1 MMATTLHEHPF
12 NGEQQQGKVVALSIG
27 TKHYSIYL
35 PNADIDY
42 IQKKISTELQPYELE
57 MLQDI
62 QVNVSAGDLVLDVGA
77 NIGNHTL
84 YLAAIADCKVT
95 SFEPNASL
103 IEALRRSVEINQLSE
118 RVTLMPFGVGHMA
131 GQGHFSAIMEE
142 NLGGQSIDIGEGD
155 IRIVALDELEFPD
168 RVKVVKIDVEGMELP
183 VLEGAA
189 RLIGKDRPLIYV
201 ECMNADHYK
210 TISAWMERHG
220 YTYWDTFN
228 ATPTHFF
235 RPVESVSLDMRLAR
249 LQHHE
254 VLSNYQ
260 NAQLLK
266 TTRDNLASANQKY
279 REACQRIDVLKE
291 QIHNSDTRQQ
301 ELKAKLS
308 ERQQELEAARQE
320 VEQMRQRLHQA
331 EREYT
336 ARLDELASTMT
347 DIAAEKARGRAHEQ
361 ELGAQLA
368 EARRALESER
378 ARSSLL
384 EKNLAER
391 EQLATQQVAELA
403 VHREHSAELRAAYD
417 ALSEELERFKAQYD
431 EELRNGQSIRELLE
445 ATQEHGLESRRQLEN
460 VQDAWNSERK
470 VFIEQVSLLNQRVDT
485 KAGLLQQREHGV
497 ALLEAELE
505 QEREQ
510 HEKLIQEHRST
521 TVHIETIEQQ
531 LVNEQTAKKALESVL
546 ASTETHAAQLQARL
560 DEFQANDRQHELK
573 ERVSLLEAE
582 LDRSREDAKRACG
595 ELVAAHEQQL
605 TEEQVAKKALESVL
619 ASTETHA
626 AQLQDRL
633 DELQANNKQEEL
645 NAKIALLELELDRVT
660 GEGNK
665 LREELIA
672 GHKQSEEQR
681 RHGHEAELAELRRA
695 LEQQQ
700 AQIKSLTQELSK
712 ESDKRRVAEQRLI
725 QARASMTY
733 QLGYQLKNA
742 KSLGGLVRLPVSLAR
757 LYRQASKQR
766 LSRAHQPAVLEAPK
780 VFEHAPADRPAEPEV
795 LADAR
800 QSAALLPQRM
810 AQGQLKIACIMDDF
824 TFGSYQPEAQLQ
836 QLTPTAWQAE
846 LEDFQPELLFIESA
860 WRGKDELWGS
870 KVGHNASELQ
880 QIVRWCKTRGTPTM
894 FWNKEDPVHFETF
907 LTTAKQFDFV
917 FTTDMDC
924 IHRYKAALGHEHVY
938 FLPFACQPSVHN
950 PIELYERKDA
960 FCFAGAYYARYPER
974 TRDLGNFVA
983 KLPEF
988 RPVEIYDRNYG
999 KNDPNYQ
1006 FPAEYQPFIVGTL
1019 PFSEIDRAYKGY
1031 RYAINLN
1038 SIKQSQTMFARRVYE
1053 LLGCN
1058 TVTVSNY
1065 SRGVRL
1071 MFGDLVIT
1079 TDSGEEMV
1087 RRLQALA
1094 GDEESSGKLRLAAL
1108 RKVMLEHTYEQ
1119 RLNYIVA
1126 KVSGTPVAN
1135 PLPDVAVLSYARS
1148 EEDLKAVLANFQRQT
1163 HTNST
1168 LHLVLGRKVQQ
1179 PTEKNTRVHYLRHKE
1194 LEGKG
1199 IGDVIGNAEL
1209 LAGMVAEDYYGP
1221 NYLLDMAIATRYSS
1235 ANAFGKVTRYNY
1247 AETGIELLEPG
1258 RAYHNA
1264 GSLQLRSAVV
1274 RAQLLAAFDCFDWCR
1289 ALSSSRY
1296 GEGSLLAV
1304 DPFNYCQGGAA
1315 AEMDAVHQRVD
1326 DLSLDTGFTI
1336 EELQAR
1342 AERIAPAEQGAI
1354 DVPEIRLQQLQETF
1368 GPCKSSNVSFQM
1380 EEHGWLVT
1388 STLEDGKHEYIYAAR
1403 DLTPEELGGKE
1414 QLKFFLDVTP
1424 GLNLQLVM
1432 LFLDA
1437 QKQRISHVIKHANRN
1452 KVVDVPPETAFI
1464 RMGWRVYQGGCAEI
1478 KGLLLGH
1485 KDLQPAEM
1493 LGQAEHLLITN
1504 HYPSYEDLY
1513 RNGFV
1518 HSRVAAY
1525 RERGVNVDV
1534 FRLRKD
1540 DAATYHEFENID
1552 VITGSQST
1560 LRKLLDSGRY
1570 RNVLVHFLDPDMWE
1584 VLKDYVDR
1592 LNVIVWVHGAEIQ
1605 PWWRRQFN
1613 FKTEEQLQVGKL
1625 QSEQRLSFW
1634 SGLLKEMPANLKLIF
1649 VSHFFAE
1656 QVMEDLGFRLPEEKH
1671 HVIHNPIDTDLFNYI
1686 EKPVEQR
1693 KKVLS
1698 IRPYASAVYANDL
1711 SVKAIEL
1718 LSTKPWF
1725 HELEF
1730 RMIGEGPLFDET
1742 LKPLEKYP
1750 NVIIER
1756 RFLRRSEI
1764 AALHKDYGL
1773 FLCPS
1778 RMDTQ
1783 GVSRDEAMASG
1794 LVPVTNAVAAI
1805 PEFADGG
1812 SAILAPEDDYV
1823 AMADGIA
1830 RLVENPQ
1837 LFSAMSKS
1845 AVKRVED
1852 KTAASLIIGQ
1862 EIELLCD

>member
-1 MMATTLHEHPF
+1 MMTTTLHEQPF
-12 NGEQQQGKVVALSIG
+12 EDEQQQGKVVALSIG
-27 TKHYSIYL
+27 KKHYSIYL
-35 PNADIDY
+35 PNADTDY
-42 IQKKISTELQPYELE
+42 IQKKISNDNQPYELE
-57 MLQDI
+57 MLEDI
-62 QVNVSAGDLVLDVGA
+62 QAHVSAGDLVLDIGA

-84 YLAAIADCKVT
+84 YLAAIAGCKVT
-95 SFEPNASL
+95 SFEPSAAL
-103 IEALRRSVEINQLSE
+103 IEALSRSLEINQLSE
-118 RVTLMPFGVGHMA
+118 LVTLMPYGVGHTA
-131 GQGHFSAIMEE
+131 GKGHFSKLMEE
-142 NLGGQSIDIGEGD
+142 NLGGQSIEVGDGE
-155 IRIVALDELEFPD
+155 IRIVALDELEFDDP
-168 RVKVVKIDVEGMELP
+168 VKLIKIDVEGMELP

-189 RLIGKDRPLIYV
+189 RLIAKDRPLIYV
-201 ECMNADHYK
+201 ESIDAEHYK
-210 TISAWMERHG
+210 TISTWMESHG
-220 YTYWDTFN
+220 YVYWDTFN
-228 ATPTHFF
+228 ATPTHLF
-235 RPVESVSLDMRLAR
+235 RPAESVSLDMRLAR

-266 TTRDNLASANQKY
+266 TTRDNLANANQKY

-291 QIHNSDTRQQ
+291 QLQNSDTRQQ

-331 EREYT
+331 ERQYA
-336 ARLDELASTMT
+336 ARLDELASAMAA
-347 DIAAEKARGRAHEQ
+347 IAADKTEGQAREHE
-361 ELGAQLA
+361 LTAQLD
-368 EARRALESER
+368 EARRTLESER

-391 EQLATQQVAELA
+391 EQLAAQQIAELA
-403 VHREHSAELRAAYD
+403 VQRERSAELRTAYD
-417 ALSEELERFKAQYD
+417 ALSEELERYKSRY
-431 EELRNGQSIRELLE
+431 EEEVRNGQSIRERLE
-445 ATQEHGLESRRQLEN
+445 ATREQGLESRRQLEN
-460 VQDAWNSERK
+460 VQEAWSSERK
-470 VFIEQVSLLNQRVDT
+470 VFIEQVAILNQRLDA

-497 ALLEAELE
+497 ALLEAELD

-510 HEKLIQEHRST
+510 HEKLIQEHRSV
-521 TVHIETIEQQ
+521 TVHIETLEQQ
-531 LVNEQTAKKALESVL
+531 LANERGAQKTLESVL
-546 ASTETHAAQLQARL
+546 ASTEAHAAQLQARL
-560 DEFQANDRQHELK
+560 DEFQTNDRQHELMG
-573 ERVSLLEAE
+573 RVALLEAELGAAQKMADALADAESHAAQLQLKLDELLTNDKQEELSTRIALLEAE
-582 LDRSREDAKRACG
+582 LDR
-595 ELVAAHEQQL
+595 V
-605 TEEQVAKKALESVL
+605 V
-619 ASTETHA
+619 
-626 AQLQDRL
+626 
-633 DELQANNKQEEL
+633 
-645 NAKIALLELELDRVT
+645 

-665 LREELIA
+665 LRDELMA
-672 GHKQSEEQR
+672 EHKQGDEKR
-681 RHGHEAELAELRRA
+681 RNEHETELANLRRA

-700 AQIKSLTQELSK
+700 AQINTLTQELAK
-712 ESDKRRVAEQRLI
+712 ESDRRRVAEQRLI

-733 QLGYQLKNA
+733 QLGYQIKNA
-742 KSLGGLVRLPVSLAR
+742 RSLGGLVRLPVSLAR

-766 LSRAHQPAVLEAPK
+766 QARSHQPSEFEAPK

-924 IHRYKAALGHEHVY
+924 IHRYKAALGHDHVY

-1163 HTNST
+1163 HTSSI
-1168 LHLVLGRKVQQ
+1168 LYLVLGRKVQQ
-1179 PTEKNTRVHYLRHKE
+1179 PTGKDTRVHFLRRKE
-1194 LEGKG
+1194 LEGKC

-1209 LAGMVAEDYYGP
+1209 LAGMVADDYYGP

-1247 AETGIELLEPG
+1247 TDTDIELLEPG
-1258 RAYHNA
+1258 RVYHNA

-1274 RAQLLAAFDCFDWCR
+1274 RAQLFAAFDCFDWCR

-1315 AEMDAVHQRVD
+1315 AEMDAVDQRVD
-1326 DLSLDTGFTI
+1326 DLPLDTGFTI

-1342 AERIAPAEQGAI
+1342 AERIAPAEQGAM
-1354 DVPEIRLQQLQETF
+1354 DVPEIRLQQLQEIF

-1388 STLEDGKHEYIYAAR
+1388 STLEDCKHEYIYATK

-1414 QLKFFLDVTP
+1414 QLKLFLEVTP

-1437 QKQRISHVIKHANRN
+1437 QKQRIDHVMLPANRN
-1452 KVVDVPPETAFI
+1452 HTFDMPPETAWV
-1464 RMGWRVYQGGCAEI
+1464 RMGWRVYSPGAAEV
-1478 KGLLLGH
+1478 KTLLRGH
-1485 KDLQPAEM
+1485 RDVLPADFVSDNQY
-1493 LGQAEHLLITN
+1493 LVLTN
-1504 HYPSYEDLY
+1504 NYPAYQNLY

-1518 HSRVAAY
+1518 HSRVKGYAD
-1525 RERGVNVDV
+1525 RGVNVDV
-1534 FRLRKD
+1534 LCFCEKEKLEFREFEGQEVLTG
-1540 DAATYHEFENID
+1540 DAAVLEKM
-1552 VITGSQST
+1552 
-1560 LRKLLDSGRY
+1560 LASGRY
-1570 RNVLVHFLDPDMWE
+1570 KSVLVHFMSPPMWE
-1584 VLKDYVDR
+1584 VLRSHIDR
-1592 LNVIVWVHGAEIQ
+1592 VRVVCWLHGAEIH
-1605 PWWRRQFN
+1605 PWHRRAFN
-1613 FKTEEQLQVGKL
+1613 YTNDAQLQMAKL
-1625 QSEQRLSFW
+1625 ESEKRMAFW
-1634 SGLLKEMPANLKLIF
+1634 NSVLKPMHSNLHLVI
-1649 VSHFFAE
+1649 VSQTFAQE
-1656 QVMEDLGFRLPEEKH
+1656 IMDDMGIVFDQNQYT
-1671 HVIHNPIDTDLFNYI
+1671 VIHNPVDTDTFNYV
-1686 EKPVEQR
+1686 EKPSEQR
-1693 KKVLS
+1693 KKILS
-1698 IRPYASAVYANDL
+1698 IRPFASRQYANDL
-1711 SVKAIEL
+1711 SVKAIVEL
-1718 LSTKPWF
+1718 SKEDF
-1725 HELEF
+1725 FSDLEF
-1730 RMIGEGPLFDET
+1730 KIVGDGVLFDET
-1742 LKPLEKYP
+1742 LAPLRSFE
-1750 NVIIER
+1750 NITIEQ
-1756 RFLRRSEI
+1756 RFLTHQQI
-1764 AALHKDYGL
+1764 AGLHKEYGV
-1773 FLCPS
+1773 FLCPTRWDS
-1778 RMDTQ
+1778 Q
-1783 GVSRDEAMASG
+1783 GVSRDEAMSSG
-1794 LVPVTNAVAAI
+1794 LVVVTTSVAAI
-1805 PEFADGG
+1805 PEFADE
-1812 SAILAPEDDYV
+1812 SCSILAPPED
-1823 AMADGIA
+1823 ASSLAKGIA
-1830 RLVENPQ
+1830 LLHGDEKTFKRL
-1837 LFSAMSKS
+1837 SKNS
-1845 AVKRVED
+1845 SNRVRNQ
-1852 KTAASLIIGQ
+1852 TAASLIIAR
-1862 EIELLCD
+1862 ELALLD

>member
-1 MMATTLHEHPF
+1 MMTTTLHEQPF
-12 NGEQQQGKVVALSIG
+12 EDEQQQGKVVALSIG
-27 TKHYSIYL
+27 KKHYSIYL
-35 PNADIDY
+35 PNADTDY
-42 IQKKISTELQPYELE
+42 IQKKISNDNQPYELE
-57 MLQDI
+57 MLEDI
-62 QVNVSAGDLVLDVGA
+62 RAHVSAGDLVLDIGA

-84 YLAAIADCKVT
+84 YLAAIAGCKVT
-95 SFEPNASL
+95 SFEPNAAL
-103 IEALRRSVEINQLSE
+103 IEALSRSLELNQLSE
-118 RVTLMPFGVGHMA
+118 LVTLMPYGVGHTA
-131 GQGHFSAIMEE
+131 GKGHFSRLMEE
-142 NLGGQSIDIGEGD
+142 NLGGQSIEVGDGE
-155 IRIVALDELEFPD
+155 IRIVALDDLEFDDP
-168 RVKVVKIDVEGMELP
+168 VKLIKIDVEGMELP

-189 RLIGKDRPLIYV
+189 RLIARDRPLIYV
-201 ECMNADHYK
+201 ESIDAEHYK
-210 TISAWMERHG
+210 TISAWMESHG

-228 ATPTHFF
+228 ATPTHLF

-260 NAQLLK
+260 STQLLK
-266 TTRDNLASANQKY
+266 TTQDNLTSANQKY

-291 QIHNSDTRQQ
+291 QIQNSDTRQQ
-301 ELKAKLS
+301 ELKAKLN

-320 VEQMRQRLHQA
+320 VDEMRQRLHQA
-331 EREYT
+331 ERQYT
-336 ARLDELASTMT
+336 ARLDELASAMT
-347 DIAAEKARGRAHEQ
+347 EIANGKAQAEARDQ
-361 ELGAQLA
+361 ELAAQLA

-403 VHREHSAELRAAYD
+403 VQRERSAELRAAYD
-417 ALSEELERFKAQYD
+417 ALSEELERFKAEYE
-431 EELRNGQSIRELLE
+431 EELRNGRSIRELLE
-445 ATQEHGLESRRQLEN
+445 VTREQGMESRRQLEN
-460 VQDAWNSERK
+460 VQEAWDSERK
-470 VFIEQVSLLNQRVDT
+470 VFIEQVSLLNQRVDA
-485 KAGLLQQREHGV
+485 KAGLLQQREYGV
-497 ALLEAELE
+497 ALIEAELE

-510 HEKLIQEHRST
+510 HEKLIQEHRSA
-521 TVHIETIEQQ
+521 TVHIETLEQQ
-531 LVNEQTAKKALESVL
+531 LVNEQT
-546 ASTETHAAQLQARL
+546 T
-560 DEFQANDRQHELK
+560 N
-573 ERVSLLEAE
+573 
-582 LDRSREDAKRACG
+582 
-595 ELVAAHEQQL
+595 
-605 TEEQVAKKALESVL
+605 KALESVL

-633 DELQANNKQEEL
+633 DELQSNDKQEEL
-645 NAKIALLELELDRVT
+645 NAKIALLELELDRLT

-681 RHGHEAELAELRRA
+681 RNGHEAELTELRRA

-725 QARASMTY
+725 QTRASMTY
-733 QLGYQLKNA
+733 QLGYQLKSA
-742 KSLGGLVRLPVSLAR
+742 TSLGGLVRLPGSLAR
-757 LYRQASKQR
+757 LYRQANKQR
-766 LSRAHQPAVLEAPK
+766 QIRSSQPALLTAPK
-780 VFEHAPADRPAEPEV
+780 TFEHTPVDRPAEPEV
-795 LADAR
+795 LADAK
-800 QSAALLPQRM
+800 QSARLLPHRI

-824 TFGSYQPEAQLQ
+824 TFGSYKPEAQLQ
-836 QLTPTAWQAE
+836 QLTPTDWQAE
-846 LEDFQPELLFIESA
+846 LEEFQPELLFIESA

-880 QIVRWCKTRGTPTM
+880 QIVRWCKARGIPTM

-907 LTTAKQFDFV
+907 LTTAKQFDYV

-924 IHRYKAALGHEHVY
+924 IHRYKAALGHDRVY

-1019 PFSEIDRAYKGY
+1019 PFAEIDRAYKGY

-1087 RRLQALA
+1087 RRLEALA

-1126 KVSGTPVAN
+1126 KVSGSPVTSL
-1135 PLPDVAVLSYARS
+1135 LPDVAVLGYART
-1148 EEDLKAVLANFQRQT
+1148 EEDAQGIIANFQRQT
-1163 HTNST
+1163 HGRST
-1168 LHLVLGRKVQQ
+1168 LFLVLGRKA
-1179 PTEKNTRVHYLRHKE
+1179 PTPKIQDPRIRYLRRKE
-1194 LEGKG
+1194 VEGKT
-1199 IGDVIGNAEL
+1199 ISDVVGAAQL
-1209 LAGMVAEDYYGP
+1209 LAGMVADDYYGP

-1235 ANAFGKVTRYNY
+1235 ANAFGKVTRYSY
-1247 AETGIELLEPG
+1247 ADAGIELLEPG

-1274 RAQLLAAFDCFDWCR
+1274 RAHSFAALDFFEWCR
-1289 ALSSSRY
+1289 GLISSRY

-1304 DPFNYCQGGAA
+1304 DPFNYCQNGAA
-1315 AEMDAVHQRVD
+1315 AELDAVHQRVD

-1336 EELQAR
+1336 DELQAR
-1342 AERIAPAEQGAI
+1342 AERIAPAVQGSA
-1354 DVPEIRLQQLQETF
+1354 DVPEIRLQQLQEIF

-1388 STLEDGKHEYIYAAR
+1388 STLEDGKHEYIYAVR

-1452 KVVDVPPETAFI
+1452 KVVEVPPETAYI

-1493 LGQAEHLLITN
+1493 LGRGEHLLVTN

-1525 RERGVNVDV
+1525 RERGMNVDV

-1540 DAATYHEFENID
+1540 DTATYHEFENID
-1552 VITGSQST
+1552 VITGSQTT
-1560 LRKLLDSGRY
+1560 LRRLLESARY
-1570 RNVLVHFLDPDMWE
+1570 KSVLVHFLDPDMWR
-1584 VLKDYVDR
+1584 VLKDHVDQIR
-1592 LNVIVWVHGAEIQ
+1592 VIVWVHGSEVQ
-1605 PWWRRQFN
+1605 PWWRREYN
-1613 FKTEEQLQVGKL
+1613 YSTEGQLQVAKL
-1625 QSEQRLSFW
+1625 ESDKRMAFWRSLLSP
-1634 SGLLKEMPANLKLIF
+1634 MPENLQLVF
-1649 VSHFFAE
+1649 VSRYFAE
-1656 QVMEDLGFRLPEEKH
+1656 EVMEDVGIRISESQYQI
-1671 HVIHNPIDTDLFNYI
+1671 IHNPINTDIFSYRP
-1686 EKPVEQR
+1686 KPAEQR
-1693 KKVLS
+1693 TKILS
-1698 IRPYASAVYANDL
+1698 IRPYASA
-1711 SVKAIEL
+1711 
-1718 LSTKPWF
+1718 
-1725 HELEF
+1725 
-1730 RMIGEGPLFDET
+1730 
-1742 LKPLEKYP
+1742 
-1750 NVIIER
+1750 
-1756 RFLRRSEI
+1756 
-1764 AALHKDYGL
+1764 
-1773 FLCPS
+1773 
-1778 RMDTQ
+1778 
-1783 GVSRDEAMASG
+1783 
-1794 LVPVTNAVAAI
+1794 
-1805 PEFADGG
+1805 
-1812 SAILAPEDDYV
+1812 
-1823 AMADGIA
+1823 
-1830 RLVENPQ
+1830 NPD
-1837 LFSAMSKS
+1837 FS
-1845 AVKRVED
+1845 
-1852 KTAASLIIGQ
+1852 
-1862 EIELLCD
+1862 

>member
-266 TTRDNLASANQKY
+266 TTRDDLANANQKY

-331 EREYT
+331 ERQYA
-336 ARLDELASTMT
+336 ARLDELASAMAA
-347 DIAAEKARGRAHEQ
+347 IAADKTEGQAREHE
-361 ELGAQLA
+361 LTAQLD
-368 EARRALESER
+368 EARRTLESER

-391 EQLATQQVAELA
+391 EQLAAQQIAELA
-403 VHREHSAELRAAYD
+403 VQRERSAELRTAYD
-417 ALSEELERFKAQYD
+417 ALSEELERYKSRY
-431 EELRNGQSIRELLE
+431 EEEVRNGQSIRERLE
-445 ATQEHGLESRRQLEN
+445 ATREQGLESRRQLEN
-460 VQDAWNSERK
+460 VQEAWSSERK
-470 VFIEQVSLLNQRVDT
+470 VFIEQVAILNQRLDA

-497 ALLEAELE
+497 ALLEAELD

-510 HEKLIQEHRST
+510 HEKLIQEHRSV
-521 TVHIETIEQQ
+521 TVHIETLEQQ
-531 LVNEQTAKKALESVL
+531 LANERGAQKTLESVL
-546 ASTETHAAQLQARL
+546 ASTEAHAAQLQARL
-560 DEFQANDRQHELK
+560 DEFQTNDRQHELMG
-573 ERVSLLEAE
+573 RVALLEAELGAAQKMADALADAESHAAQLQLKLDELLTNDKQEELSTRIALLEAE
-582 LDRSREDAKRACG
+582 LDR
-595 ELVAAHEQQL
+595 V
-605 TEEQVAKKALESVL
+605 V
-619 ASTETHA
+619 
-626 AQLQDRL
+626 
-633 DELQANNKQEEL
+633 
-645 NAKIALLELELDRVT
+645 

-665 LREELIA
+665 LRDELMA
-672 GHKQSEEQR
+672 EHKQGDEKR
-681 RHGHEAELAELRRA
+681 RNEHETELANLRRA

-700 AQIKSLTQELSK
+700 AQINTLTQELAK
-712 ESDKRRVAEQRLI
+712 ESDRRRVAEQRLI

-733 QLGYQLKNA
+733 QLGYQIKNA
-742 KSLGGLVRLPVSLAR
+742 RSLGGLVRLPVSLAR

-766 LSRAHQPAVLEAPK
+766 QARSHQPSEFEAPK

-824 TFGSYQPEAQLQ
+824 TYGSYQPEAQLQ
-836 QLTPTAWQAE
+836 QLTPAGWQAE

-924 IHRYKAALGHEHVY
+924 IHRYKAALGHDRVY

-1163 HTNST
+1163 HTSSI
-1168 LHLVLGRKVQQ
+1168 LYLVLGRKVQQ
-1179 PTEKNTRVHYLRHKE
+1179 PSGKDTRVHFLRRKE
-1194 LEGKG
+1194 LEGKC
-1199 IGDVIGNAEL
+1199 IGDIIGNAEL

-1274 RAQLLAAFDCFDWCR
+1274 RAQLFAAFDCFDWCR

-1296 GEGSLLAV
+1296 GEGSLLSV

-1354 DVPEIRLQQLQETF
+1354 DVPEIRLQQLQEIF

-1452 KVVDVPPETAFI
+1452 KVVDIPPETAFI

-1478 KGLLLGH
+1478 KGLFLGH
-1485 KDLQPAEM
+1485 KNLQPAEM
-1493 LGQAEHLLITN
+1493 LGQAEHLLVTN

-1518 HSRVAAY
+1518 HCRVAAY
-1525 RERGVNVDV
+1525 RERSVNVDV

-1592 LNVIVWVHGAEIQ
+1592 LNVIVWVHGAEVQ
-1605 PWWRRQFN
+1605 PWWRREYN
-1613 FKTEEQLQVGKL
+1613 YSTEDQLQIAKL
-1625 QSEQRLSFW
+1625 ESDKRMTFWRSLLSP
-1634 SGLLKEMPANLKLIF
+1634 MPENLKLIF
-1649 VSHFFAE
+1649 VSRYFADE
-1656 QVMEDLGFRLPEEKH
+1656 VMEDVGVQVPNDQYEI
-1671 HVIHNPIDTDLFNYI
+1671 IHNPINTDIFSYQ
-1686 EKPVEQR
+1686 EKSIEQR
-1693 KKVLS
+1693 KKILS
-1698 IRPYASAVYANDL
+1698 IRPYASAKYANDL
-1711 SVKAIEL
+1711 SAKAIEHL
-1718 LSTKPWF
+1718 AETPIFSL
-1725 HELEF
+1725 LEF
-1730 RMIGEGPLFDET
+1730 RMIGDGPLFDEIME
-1742 LKPLEKYP
+1742 PLRKYP

-1756 RFLRRSEI
+1756 RFLKQHEI
-1764 AALHKDYGL
+1764 AELHKEYGV
-1773 FLCPS
+1773 FLCPT
-1778 RMDTQ
+1778 RMDAQ

-1794 LVPVTNAVAAI
+1794 LVPITNAVAAI
-1805 PEFADGG
+1805 PEFVDARSGILVDGEDASG
-1812 SAILAPEDDYV
+1812 MAVGIQKLFSDPDFFSALSGEAARRVFRQSSNQTI
-1823 AMADGIA
+1823 IA
-1830 RLVENPQ
+1830 R
-1837 LFSAMSKS
+1837 
-1845 AVKRVED
+1845 
-1852 KTAASLIIGQ
+1852 
-1862 EIELLCD
+1862 ELNVFAP

>member
-1 MMATTLHEHPF
+1 MMTTTLHEQPF
-12 NGEQQQGKVVALSIG
+12 EDEQQQGKVVALSIG
-27 TKHYSIYL
+27 KKHYSIYL
-35 PNADIDY
+35 PNADTDY
-42 IQKKISTELQPYELE
+42 IQKKISNDNQPYELE
-57 MLQDI
+57 MLEDI
-62 QVNVSAGDLVLDVGA
+62 QAHVSAGDLVLDIGA

-84 YLAAIADCKVT
+84 YLAAIAGCKVT
-95 SFEPNASL
+95 SFEPSAAL
-103 IEALRRSVEINQLSE
+103 IEALSRSLEINQLSE
-118 RVTLMPFGVGHMA
+118 LVTLMPYGVGHTA
-131 GQGHFSAIMEE
+131 GKGHFSKLMEE
-142 NLGGQSIDIGEGD
+142 NLGGQSIEVGDGE
-155 IRIVALDELEFPD
+155 IRIVALDELEFDDP
-168 RVKVVKIDVEGMELP
+168 VKLIKIDVEGMELP

-189 RLIGKDRPLIYV
+189 RLIAKDRPLIYV
-201 ECMNADHYK
+201 ESIDAEHYK
-210 TISAWMERHG
+210 TISTWMESHG
-220 YTYWDTFN
+220 YVYWDTFN
-228 ATPTHFF
+228 ATPTHLF
-235 RPVESVSLDMRLAR
+235 RPAESVSLDMRLAR

-266 TTRDNLASANQKY
+266 TTRDNLANANQKY

-291 QIHNSDTRQQ
+291 QLQNSDTRQQ

-331 EREYT
+331 ERQYA
-336 ARLDELASTMT
+336 ARLDELASAMAA
-347 DIAAEKARGRAHEQ
+347 IAADKTEGQAREHE
-361 ELGAQLA
+361 LTAQLD
-368 EARRALESER
+368 EARRTLESER

-391 EQLATQQVAELA
+391 EQLAAQQIAELA
-403 VHREHSAELRAAYD
+403 VQRERSAELRTAYD
-417 ALSEELERFKAQYD
+417 ALSEELERYKSRY
-431 EELRNGQSIRELLE
+431 EEEVRNGQSIRERLE
-445 ATQEHGLESRRQLEN
+445 ATREQGLESRRQLEN
-460 VQDAWNSERK
+460 VQEAWSSERK
-470 VFIEQVSLLNQRVDT
+470 VFIEQVAILNQRLDA

-497 ALLEAELE
+497 ALLEAELD

-510 HEKLIQEHRST
+510 HEKLIQEHRSV
-521 TVHIETIEQQ
+521 TVHIETLEQQ
-531 LVNEQTAKKALESVL
+531 LANERGAQKTLESVL
-546 ASTETHAAQLQARL
+546 ASTEAHAAQLQARL
-560 DEFQANDRQHELK
+560 DEFQTNDRQHELMG
-573 ERVSLLEAE
+573 RVALLEAELGAAQKMADALADAESHAAQLQLKLDELLTNDKQEELSTRIALLEAE
-582 LDRSREDAKRACG
+582 LD
-595 ELVAAHEQQL
+595 LVVE
-605 TEEQVAKKALESVL
+605 
-619 ASTETHA
+619 
-626 AQLQDRL
+626 
-633 DELQANNKQEEL
+633 
-645 NAKIALLELELDRVT
+645 
-660 GEGNK
+660 EGNK
-665 LREELIA
+665 LRDELMA
-672 GHKQSEEQR
+672 EHKQGDEKR
-681 RHGHEAELAELRRA
+681 RNEHETELANLRRA

-700 AQIKSLTQELSK
+700 AQINTLTQELAK
-712 ESDKRRVAEQRLI
+712 ESDRRRVAEQRLI

-733 QLGYQLKNA
+733 QLGYQIKNA
-742 KSLGGLVRLPVSLAR
+742 RSLGGLVRLPVSLAR

-766 LSRAHQPAVLEAPK
+766 QARSHQPSEFEAPK

-824 TFGSYQPEAQLQ
+824 TYGSYQPEAQLQ
-836 QLTPTAWQAE
+836 QLTPAGWQAE

-880 QIVRWCKTRGTPTM
+880 QIVRWCRSRGVPTM

-924 IHRYKAALGHEHVY
+924 IHRYKAALGHDRVY

-1006 FPAEYQPFIVGTL
+1006 FPPEYQPFIVGTL

-1163 HTNST
+1163 HTSSI
-1168 LHLVLGRKVQQ
+1168 LYLVLGRKVQQ
-1179 PTEKNTRVHYLRHKE
+1179 PPGKDTRVRFLRRKE
-1194 LEGKG
+1194 LEGKC
-1199 IGDVIGNAEL
+1199 IGDVIGNTKL

-1274 RAQLLAAFDCFDWCR
+1274 RAQLFAAFDCFDWCR

-1315 AEMDAVHQRVD
+1315 AEKDAVHQRVD

-1354 DVPEIRLQQLQETF
+1354 DVSEIRLQQLQEIF

-1388 STLEDGKHEYIYAAR
+1388 STLEDGKHEYIYAAK

-1464 RMGWRVYQGGCAEI
+1464 RVGWRVYQSGCAEI
-1478 KGLLLGH
+1478 KSLLLGH

-1493 LGQAEHLLITN
+1493 LGQAEHLLVTN
-1504 HYPSYEDLY
+1504 HYPSYDDLY

-1518 HSRVAAY
+1518 HTRVRAY
-1525 RERGVNVDV
+1525 AENGIKVDI

-1540 DAATYHEFENID
+1540 EPISWHEFQNAD
-1552 VITGSQST
+1552 VTTGSQNA
-1560 LRKLLDSGRY
+1560 LRKMLKSGRY
-1570 RNVLVHFLDPDMWE
+1570 RHVLVHFLDPNMWD
-1584 VLKDYVDR
+1584 VLKDFIDDIRVT
-1592 LNVIVWVHGAEIQ
+1592 IWVHGAEIH
-1605 PWWRRQFN
+1605 PWYRRKYNIETPEQ
-1613 FKTEEQLQVGKL
+1613 EEKAKA
-1625 QSEQRLSFW
+1625 QSAVRMSFW
-1634 SGLLKEMPANLKLIF
+1634 RGLLQPMPANLHLVF
-1649 VSHFFAE
+1649 VSNYFSNE
-1656 QVMEDLGFRLPEEKH
+1656 VMEDLGFRLPEGSYS
-1671 HVIHNPIDTDLFNYI
+1671 VIHNPIDSELFNYA
-1686 EKPVEQR
+1686 EKDSEQCR
-1693 KKVLS
+1693 NILS
-1698 IRPYASAVYANDL
+1698 VRPFATRQYANDL
-1711 SVKAIEL
+1711 TVKCILEL
-1718 LSTKPWF
+1718 SKKPIF
-1725 HELEF
+1725 DQLRF
-1730 RMIGEGPLFDET
+1730 TIVGDGVLFEET
-1742 LKPLEKYP
+1742 IKPLRQFD
-1750 NVIIER
+1750 NVHIQQG
-1756 RFLRRSEI
+1756 FLTHPEI
-1764 AALHKDYGL
+1764 AALHKEHGI
-1773 FLCPS
+1773 FLCPTRWDS
-1778 RMDTQ
+1778 Q
-1783 GVSRDEAMASG
+1783 GVSRDEAMSSG
-1794 LVPVTNAVAAI
+1794 LVPVTTAVAAI
-1805 PEFADGG
+1805 PEFADE
-1812 SAILAPEDDYV
+1812 SCAI
-1823 AMADGIA
+1823 
-1830 RLVENPQ
+1830 
-1837 LFSAMSKS
+1837 FSAEEDWQGLAKGIEELASRPDVFKAMSES
-1845 AVKRVED
+1845 ASLRIKCQTE
-1852 KTAASLIIGQ
+1852 KSLIIPK
-1862 EIELLCD
+1862 EISLLAN

>member
-1 MMATTLHEHPF
+1 MA
-12 NGEQQQGKVVALSIG
+12 
-27 TKHYSIYL
+27 
-35 PNADIDY
+35 
-42 IQKKISTELQPYELE
+42 
-57 MLQDI
+57 
-62 QVNVSAGDLVLDVGA
+62 
-77 NIGNHTL
+77 
-84 YLAAIADCKVT
+84 
-95 SFEPNASL
+95 
-103 IEALRRSVEINQLSE
+103 
-118 RVTLMPFGVGHMA
+118 
-131 GQGHFSAIMEE
+131 
-142 NLGGQSIDIGEGD
+142 
-155 IRIVALDELEFPD
+155 
-168 RVKVVKIDVEGMELP
+168 
-183 VLEGAA
+183 
-189 RLIGKDRPLIYV
+189 
-201 ECMNADHYK
+201 
-210 TISAWMERHG
+210 
-220 YTYWDTFN
+220 
-228 ATPTHFF
+228 
-235 RPVESVSLDMRLAR
+235 
-249 LQHHE
+249 
-254 VLSNYQ
+254 
-260 NAQLLK
+260 
-266 TTRDNLASANQKY
+266 
-279 REACQRIDVLKE
+279 
-291 QIHNSDTRQQ
+291 
-301 ELKAKLS
+301 
-308 ERQQELEAARQE
+308 
-320 VEQMRQRLHQA
+320 
-331 EREYT
+331 
-336 ARLDELASTMT
+336 
-347 DIAAEKARGRAHEQ
+347 
-361 ELGAQLA
+361 
-368 EARRALESER
+368 
-378 ARSSLL
+378 
-384 EKNLAER
+384 
-391 EQLATQQVAELA
+391 
-403 VHREHSAELRAAYD
+403 D
-417 ALSEELERFKAQYD
+417 ALAD
-431 EELRNGQSIRELLE
+431 
-445 ATQEHGLESRRQLEN
+445 AES
-460 VQDAWNSERK
+460 
-470 VFIEQVSLLNQRVDT
+470 
-485 KAGLLQQREHGV
+485 
-497 ALLEAELE
+497 
-505 QEREQ
+505 
-510 HEKLIQEHRST
+510 
-521 TVHIETIEQQ
+521 
-531 LVNEQTAKKALESVL
+531 
-546 ASTETHAAQLQARL
+546 HAAQLQARL
-560 DEFQANDRQHELK
+560 DELQAND
-573 ERVSLLEAE
+573 
-582 LDRSREDAKRACG
+582 
-595 ELVAAHEQQL
+595 
-605 TEEQVAKKALESVL
+605 
-619 ASTETHA
+619 
-626 AQLQDRL
+626 
-633 DELQANNKQEEL
+633 KQEEL
-645 NAKIALLELELDRVT
+645 NAKIALLEMELDRIT

-665 LREELIA
+665 LREELVA

-681 RHGHEAELAELRRA
+681 RKDHDAELANLRRA

-700 AQIKSLTQELSK
+700 AQINSLTQELAK
-712 ESDKRRVAEQRLI
+712 ECDKRRVAEQRLI

-742 KSLGGLVRLPVSLAR
+742 RSLSGLVRLPVSLAR
-757 LYRQASKQR
+757 LYRQANKQR
-766 LSRAHQPAVLEAPK
+766 QSRSLQPAVPEAPK
-780 VFEHAPADRPAEPEV
+780 VFKHAPIDRPAEPEA

-810 AQGQLKIACIMDDF
+810 AQGRLKIACIMDDF
-824 TFGSYQPEAQLQ
+824 TYGSYQPEAQLK
-836 QLTPTAWQAE
+836 QLTPLGWQSE

-880 QIVRWCKTRGTPTM
+880 QIVRWCRSRGVPTM

-924 IHRYKAALGHEHVY
+924 IHRYKAALGHDQVY

-1087 RRLQALA
+1087 RRLQTLA

-1126 KVSGTPVAN
+1126 KVSGTPVDN
-1135 PLPDVAVLSYARS
+1135 PLPDVAVLGYARN
-1148 EEDLKAVLANFQRQT
+1148 EEDAQAIITNFRRQT
-1163 HTNST
+1163 HTSIM
-1168 LHLVLGRKVQQ
+1168 LYLVIKHKVTV
-1179 PTEKNTRVHYLRHKE
+1179 PAIDDPRIHYLRRKNI
-1194 LEGKG
+1194 EGKSVS
-1199 IGDVIGNAEL
+1199 DVIGSAQL
-1209 LAGMVAEDYYGP
+1209 LAGMVADDYYGP

-1235 ANAFGKVTRYNY
+1235 ANGFGKVTRYSY
-1247 AETGIELLEPG
+1247 ADTEITLVDSC
-1258 RAYHNA
+1258 RAYHHA
-1264 GSLQLRSAVV
+1264 SSLQLRSAVV
-1274 RAQLLAAFDCFDWCR
+1274 RAKVFATHDCFEWCR
-1289 ALSSSRY
+1289 GLASSRY

-1304 DPFNYCQGGAA
+1304 DPFNYCQNGTA
-1315 AEMDAVHQRVD
+1315 AERDAVHQRVD

-1342 AERIAPAEQGAI
+1342 AERIAPAEQSST
-1354 DVPEIRLQQLQETF
+1354 DVPEIRLQQLQEIF

-1380 EEHGWLVT
+1380 EQYGWLVT

-1403 DLTPEELGGKE
+1403 DLTPEELGGRD
-1414 QLKFFLDVTP
+1414 QLKFHLDVTP

-1464 RMGWRVYQGGCAEI
+1464 RLGWRIYQGGCAEI
-1478 KGLLLGH
+1478 KGLLLTH

-1493 LGQAEHLLITN
+1493 LGQAEHLLVTN

-1525 RERGVNVDV
+1525 RERGENVDV

-1540 DAATYHEFENID
+1540 EAATYHEFENID

-1560 LRKLLDSGRY
+1560 LRKLLSSGRY
-1570 RNVLVHFLDPDMWE
+1570 RNVLVHFLDPDIWG
-1584 VLKDYVDR
+1584 VLKNYVDQIK
-1592 LNVIVWVHGAEIQ
+1592 VIVWVHGAEIQ

-1613 FKTEEQLQVGKL
+1613 FKTEEQLQLGKL
-1625 QSEQRLSFW
+1625 QSEQRMAFW
-1634 SGLLKEMPANLKLIF
+1634 GALLKEMPANLKLVF
-1649 VSHFFAE
+1649 VSNFFAE
-1656 QVMEDLGFRLPEEKH
+1656 QVMEDLGFRIPEANYR
-1671 HVIHNPIDTDLFNYI
+1671 VIHNPIDTELFRHI

-1693 KKVLS
+1693 KRILS

-1718 LSTKPWF
+1718 LSEKPWF
-1725 HELEF
+1725 DELEF
-1730 RMIGEGPLFDET
+1730 RLIGEGPLFDET
-1742 LKPLEKYP
+1742 LKPLEKYL
-1750 NVIIER
+1750 NVTIER

-1764 AALHKDYGL
+1764 AVLHKDYGL

-1805 PEFADGG
+1805 PEFADEGC
-1812 SAILAPEDDYV
+1812 AILAPEDDYV
-1823 AMADGIA
+1823 AMAEGIA
-1830 RLVENPQ
+1830 RLVEDPK
-1837 LFSAMSKS
+1837 LFIAMSKS
-1845 AVKRVED
+1845 AVKRVEE
-1852 KTAASLIIGQ
+1852 KTAASLIIGR
-1862 EIELLCD
+1862 EIELFCK

>member
-1 MMATTLHEHPF
+1 MATTLQENPS
-12 NGEQQQGKVVALSIG
+12 NDEQQQGKVVALSIG

-42 IQKKISTELQPYELE
+42 IQKKISTERQPYELE

-62 QVNVSAGDLVLDVGA
+62 QANVSAGDLVLDVGA

-84 YLAAIADCKVT
+84 YLAAIAECKVV

-103 IEALRRSVEINQLSE
+103 IEALRRSVEINQLGE
-118 RVTLMPFGVGHMA
+118 RVTLMPYGVGEAA
-131 GQGHFSAIMEE
+131 GQGHFAAIMQE
-142 NLGGQSIDIGEGD
+142 NLGGQSIEIGEGD
-155 IRIVALDELEFPD
+155 IRIVALDELELPG
-168 RVKVVKIDVEGMELP
+168 RVRLIKIDVEGMELP
-183 VLEGAA
+183 VLQGAA
-189 RLIGKDRPLIYV
+189 ALIQKDRPLVYV

-210 TISAWMERHG
+210 TISAWMESHG
-220 YTYWDTFN
+220 YTYWHTFN
-228 ATPTHFF
+228 ATPTHLF
-235 RPVESVSLDMRLAR
+235 RPAESVSLDMRLAR
-249 LQHHE
+249 LQYTE

-260 NAQLLK
+260 NAHLLK
-266 TTRDNLASANQKY
+266 TARDNLASANQKY

-291 QIHNSDTRQQ
+291 QIRASDVRKQ
-301 ELKAKLS
+301 ELKTKLS
-308 ERQQELEAARQE
+308 ERELELEAARQDF
-320 VEQMRQRLHQA
+320 EQMSQRLQQA
-331 EREYT
+331 ERQYT
-336 ARLDELASTMT
+336 TRLDELASAMAGIVA
-347 DIAAEKARGRAHEQ
+347 DKAQGQAREQ

-378 ARSSLL
+378 ARSGLL
-384 EKNLAER
+384 EKNLTER
-391 EQLATQQVAELA
+391 EQLAAQQLAEL
-403 VHREHSAELRAAYD
+403 VVQRERSAELRTAYD
-417 ALSEELERFKAQYD
+417 ALGEELERFKAQYE
-431 EELRNGQSIRELLE
+431 EELRNGQSIRERLE
-445 ATQEHGLESRRQLEN
+445 ATREQGLESRRQLEN
-460 VQDAWNSERK
+460 VQNAWNSERK
-470 VFIEQVSLLNQRVDT
+470 VFIEQVALLNQRLDA
-485 KAGLLQQREHGV
+485 KAGLLQQREHRA
-497 ALLEAELE
+497 ALIEAELD

-510 HEKLIQEHRST
+510 HAKLIQEHRSA
-521 TVHIETIEQQ
+521 TVHIETLEQQ
-531 LVNEQTAKKALESVL
+531 LAHEHGAQKTLEGVL
-546 ASTETHAAQLQARL
+546 ASTEAHAAHLQARL
-560 DEFQANDRQHELK
+560 DE
-573 ERVSLLEAE
+573 
-582 LDRSREDAKRACG
+582 
-595 ELVAAHEQQL
+595 
-605 TEEQVAKKALESVL
+605 
-619 ASTETHA
+619 
-626 AQLQDRL
+626 
-633 DELQANNKQEEL
+633 LQASDKQEKL
-645 NAKIALLELELDRVT
+645 NAKIALLEMELDRVNE
-660 GEGNK
+660 EGDK
-665 LREELIA
+665 MRKELVA

-681 RHGHEAELAELRRA
+681 RDDHEAELANLRRA

-700 AQIKSLTQELSK
+700 VQIASLTQELAR

-725 QARASMTY
+725 QTRASMTY
-733 QLGYQLKNA
+733 QLGYQLKSA
-742 KSLGGLVRLPVSLAR
+742 KSLGGLVRLPASLAR
-757 LYRQASKQR
+757 LYRQANKQR
-766 LSRAHQPAVLEAPK
+766 QSRSLQPAALEAPK
-780 VFEHAPADRPAEPEV
+780 VFEHAPIDRPIEPEV

-824 TFGSYQPEAQLQ
+824 TYGSYQPEAQLQ
-836 QLTPTAWQAE
+836 QLTPAGWQAE

-880 QIVRWCKTRGTPTM
+880 QIVRWCRARGVPTM

-924 IHRYKAALGHEHVY
+924 IHRYKAALGHDHVY

-1126 KVSGTPVAN
+1126 KVSGSPVTS
-1135 PLPDVAVLSYARS
+1135 PLPDVAVLGYART
-1148 EEDLKAVLANFQRQT
+1148 EEDAQAIIANFQRQT
-1163 HTNST
+1163 HGRST
-1168 LHLVLGRKVQQ
+1168 LFLVLGRKA
-1179 PTEKNTRVHYLRHKE
+1179 PTPEIDDPRIRYLRRKE
-1194 LEGKG
+1194 VEGKT
-1199 IGDVIGNAEL
+1199 ISDVIGAAQL
-1209 LAGMVAEDYYGP
+1209 LAGMVAGDYYGP

-1235 ANAFGKVTRYNY
+1235 ANAFGKVTRYSY
-1247 AETGIELLEPG
+1247 ADAGIELLEPG

-1274 RAQLLAAFDCFDWCR
+1274 RARSFAALDFFEWCR
-1289 ALSSSRY
+1289 GLISSRY

-1304 DPFNYCQGGAA
+1304 DPFNYCQDGAA
-1315 AEMDAVHQRVD
+1315 AGLDAVHQRVD

-1336 EELQAR
+1336 DELQAR
-1342 AERIAPAEQGAI
+1342 AERIAPAEQGAT
-1354 DVPEIRLQQLQETF
+1354 DVPEIRLQQLQEIF
-1368 GPCKSSNVSFQM
+1368 GTCKSSNVSFQM

-1437 QKQRISHVIKHANRN
+1437 QKQRISHVIRHANRN
-1452 KVVDVPPETAFI
+1452 KVVEVPPETAYI
-1464 RMGWRVYQGGCAEI
+1464 RMGWRVYQGGYAEI

-1493 LGQAEHLLITN
+1493 LGRAEHLLVTN

-1525 RERGVNVDV
+1525 RERGMNVDV

-1540 DAATYHEFENID
+1540 DTATYHEFENID
-1552 VITGSQST
+1552 VITGSQTT
-1560 LRKLLDSGRY
+1560 LRRLLDSARY
-1570 RNVLVHFLDPDMWE
+1570 KSVLVHFLDPDMWH

-1592 LNVIVWVHGAEIQ
+1592 IQVTVWVHGSEVQ
-1605 PWWRRQFN
+1605 PWWRREYN
-1613 FKTEEQLQVGKL
+1613 YSTEGQLQVAKL
-1625 QSEQRLSFW
+1625 ESDKRMAFWRSLLSP
-1634 SGLLKEMPANLKLIF
+1634 MPENLKLVF
-1649 VSHFFAE
+1649 VSRYFAE
-1656 QVMEDLGFRLPEEKH
+1656 EVMEDVGIRISENQYQI
-1671 HVIHNPIDTDLFNYI
+1671 IHNPINTDIFSYRP
-1686 EKPVEQR
+1686 KPAEQR
-1693 KKVLS
+1693 KKILS
-1698 IRPYASAVYANDL
+1698 IRPYASAKYANDL
-1711 SVKAIEL
+1711 SAKAISYLAETPFF
-1718 LSTKPWF
+1718 S
-1725 HELEF
+1725 ELEF
-1730 RMIGEGPLFDET
+1730 RMIGDGPLFDEI
-1742 LKPLEKYP
+1742 LEPLRKYP

-1756 RFLRRSEI
+1756 RFLKQREISE
-1764 AALHKDYGL
+1764 LHKEYGV
-1773 FLCPS
+1773 FLCPT
-1778 RMDTQ
+1778 RMDAQ

-1794 LVPVTNAVAAI
+1794 LIPITNAVAAI
-1805 PEFADGG
+1805 PEFVDDGCSYLAG
-1812 SAILAPEDDYV
+1812 AEDYIGLANAISEVYGAPHVFERLSSAS
-1823 AMADGIA
+1823 A
-1830 RLVENPQ
+1830 R
-1837 LFSAMSKS
+1837 
-1845 AVKRVED
+1845 RVRHQTSSEIVID
-1852 KTAASLIIGQ
+1852 KECRLIKAH
-1862 EIELLCD
+1862 

>member
-1 MMATTLHEHPF
+1 MMTTTLHEQPF
-12 NGEQQQGKVVALSIG
+12 EDEQQQGKVVALSIG
-27 TKHYSIYL
+27 KKHYSIYL
-35 PNADIDY
+35 PNADTDY
-42 IQKKISTELQPYELE
+42 IQKKISNDNQPYELE
-57 MLQDI
+57 MLEDI
-62 QVNVSAGDLVLDVGA
+62 QAHVSAGDLVLDIGA

-84 YLAAIADCKVT
+84 YLAAIAGCKVT
-95 SFEPNASL
+95 SFEPSAAL
-103 IEALRRSVEINQLSE
+103 IEALSRSLEINQLSE
-118 RVTLMPFGVGHMA
+118 LVTLMPYGVGHTA
-131 GQGHFSAIMEE
+131 GKGHFSKLMEE
-142 NLGGQSIDIGEGD
+142 NLGGQSIEVGDGE
-155 IRIVALDELEFPD
+155 IRIVALDELEFDDP
-168 RVKVVKIDVEGMELP
+168 VKLIKIDVEGMELP

-189 RLIGKDRPLIYV
+189 RLIAKDRPLIYV
-201 ECMNADHYK
+201 ESIDAEHYK
-210 TISAWMERHG
+210 TISTWMESHG
-220 YTYWDTFN
+220 YVYWDTFN
-228 ATPTHFF
+228 ATPTHLF
-235 RPVESVSLDMRLAR
+235 RPAESVSLDMRLAR

-254 VLSNYQ
+254 VLANYQ

-266 TTRDNLASANQKY
+266 TTRDNLANANQKY

-291 QIHNSDTRQQ
+291 QLQNSDTRQQ

-331 EREYT
+331 ERQYA
-336 ARLDELASTMT
+336 ARLDELASAMAA
-347 DIAAEKARGRAHEQ
+347 IAADKTEGQAREHE
-361 ELGAQLA
+361 LTAQLD
-368 EARRALESER
+368 EARRTLESER

-391 EQLATQQVAELA
+391 EQLAAQQIAELA
-403 VHREHSAELRAAYD
+403 VQRERSAELRTAYD
-417 ALSEELERFKAQYD
+417 ALSEELERYKSRY
-431 EELRNGQSIRELLE
+431 EEEVRNGQSIRERLE
-445 ATQEHGLESRRQLEN
+445 ATREQGLESRRQLEN
-460 VQDAWNSERK
+460 VQEAWSSERK
-470 VFIEQVSLLNQRVDT
+470 VFIEQVAILNQRLDA

-497 ALLEAELE
+497 ALLEAELD

-510 HEKLIQEHRST
+510 HEKLIQEHRSA
-521 TVHIETIEQQ
+521 TVHIETLEQQ
-531 LVNEQTAKKALESVL
+531 LASEREVQKTLESVL
-546 ASTETHAAQLQARL
+546 ASTDAHAAQLQARL
-560 DEFQANDRQHELK
+560 DEFHSNDRQHELM
-573 ERVSLLEAE
+573 ERIALLEAELEAAQKVMDALADAESRAAQLQLKLDELLTNDKQEELSTRIALLEAE
-582 LDRSREDAKRACG
+582 LDR
-595 ELVAAHEQQL
+595 V
-605 TEEQVAKKALESVL
+605 V
-619 ASTETHA
+619 
-626 AQLQDRL
+626 
-633 DELQANNKQEEL
+633 
-645 NAKIALLELELDRVT
+645 

-665 LREELIA
+665 LRDELMA
-672 GHKQSEEQR
+672 EHKQGDEKR
-681 RHGHEAELAELRRA
+681 RNEHETELANLRRA

-700 AQIKSLTQELSK
+700 AQINTLTQELAK
-712 ESDKRRVAEQRLI
+712 ESDRRRVAEQRLI

-733 QLGYQLKNA
+733 QLGYQIKNA
-742 KSLGGLVRLPVSLAR
+742 RSLGGLVRLPVSLAR

-766 LSRAHQPAVLEAPK
+766 QARSHQPSEFEAPK

-824 TFGSYQPEAQLQ
+824 TYGSYQPEAQLQ
-836 QLTPTAWQAE
+836 QLTPAGWQAE

-924 IHRYKAALGHEHVY
+924 IHRYKAALGHDRVY

-1163 HTNST
+1163 HTSSI
-1168 LHLVLGRKVQQ
+1168 LYLVLGRKVQQ
-1179 PTEKNTRVHYLRHKE
+1179 PPGKDTRVRFLRRKE
-1194 LEGKG
+1194 LEGKC
-1199 IGDVIGNAEL
+1199 IGDVIGNTKL

-1274 RAQLLAAFDCFDWCR
+1274 RAQLFAAFDCFDWCR

-1315 AEMDAVHQRVD
+1315 AEKDAVHQRVD

-1354 DVPEIRLQQLQETF
+1354 DVSEIRLQQLQDIF
-1368 GPCKSSNVSFQM
+1368 GPCRSKNVTFQM
-1380 EEHGWLVT
+1380 EEYGWLVT
-1388 STLEDGKHEYIYAAR
+1388 STLEDGKHEYIYAAK
-1403 DLTPEELGGKE
+1403 DLTPKELGGKE

-1464 RMGWRVYQGGCAEI
+1464 RVGWRVYQSGCAEI
-1478 KGLLLGH
+1478 KSLLLGH

-1493 LGQAEHLLITN
+1493 LGQAEHLLVTN
-1504 HYPSYEDLY
+1504 HYPSYDDLY

-1518 HSRVAAY
+1518 HTRVRAY
-1525 RERGVNVDV
+1525 AENGIKVDI

-1540 DAATYHEFENID
+1540 EPISWHEFQNAD
-1552 VITGSQST
+1552 VTTGSQNA
-1560 LRKLLDSGRY
+1560 LRKMLKSGRY
-1570 RNVLVHFLDPDMWE
+1570 RHVLVHFLDPNMWD
-1584 VLKDYVDR
+1584 VLKDFIDDIRVT
-1592 LNVIVWVHGAEIQ
+1592 IWVHGAEIH
-1605 PWWRRQFN
+1605 PWYRRKYNIETPEQ
-1613 FKTEEQLQVGKL
+1613 EEKAKA
-1625 QSEQRLSFW
+1625 QSAVRMSFW
-1634 SGLLKEMPANLKLIF
+1634 RGLLQPMPANLHLVF
-1649 VSHFFAE
+1649 VSNYFANE
-1656 QVMEDLGFRLPEEKH
+1656 VMEDLGFRLPEGSYS
-1671 HVIHNPIDTDLFNYI
+1671 VIHNPIDTELFSYA
-1686 EKPVEQR
+1686 EKDSEHC
-1693 KKVLS
+1693 KKILS
-1698 IRPYASAVYANDL
+1698 IRPFATRQYANDL
-1711 SVKAIEL
+1711 TVKCILEL
-1718 LSTKPWF
+1718 SKKPIF
-1725 HELEF
+1725 DQLRFTIVGDGVLFEET
-1730 RMIGEGPLFDET
+1730 ITPLRQFD
-1742 LKPLEKYP
+1742 
-1750 NVIIER
+1750 NVHIQQK
-1756 RFLRRSEI
+1756 FLTQPEI
-1764 AALHKDYGL
+1764 AALHKEHGI
-1773 FLCPS
+1773 FLCPTRWDS
-1778 RMDTQ
+1778 Q
-1783 GVSRDEAMASG
+1783 GVSRDEAMSSG
-1794 LVPVTNAVAAI
+1794 LVPVTTAVAAI
-1805 PEFADGG
+1805 PEFTDE
-1812 SAILAPEDDYV
+1812 SCAILAAEEDYQGL
-1823 AMADGIA
+1823 AKGIEA
-1830 RLVENPQ
+1830 LVGQSALFGRMSESASFRVRRLTE
-1837 LFSAMSKS
+1837 KS
-1845 AVKRVED
+1845 VIIKKEI
-1852 KTAASLIIGQ
+1852 SL
-1862 EIELLCD
+1862 LTN

>member
-1 MMATTLHEHPF
+1 MATTLQENPS
-12 NGEQQQGKVVALSIG
+12 NDEEQQGKVVALSIG
-27 TKHYSIYL
+27 TKQYSIYL
-35 PNADIDY
+35 PNVDIDY

-62 QVNVSAGDLVLDVGA
+62 QANVSAGDLVLDVGA

-84 YLAAIADCKVT
+84 YLAAIAECKVT
-95 SFEPNASL
+95 SFEPNVSL
-103 IEALRRSVEINQLSE
+103 IEALRRSVEINQLGE
-118 RVTLMPFGVGHMA
+118 RVTLMPFGVGHAA
-131 GQGHFSAIMEE
+131 GQGHFAAIMEE

-155 IRIVALDELEFPD
+155 IRIVALDELEFPE
-168 RVKVVKIDVEGMELP
+168 RVRLIKIDVEGMELP
-183 VLEGAA
+183 VLEGAVG
-189 RLIGKDRPLIYV
+189 LIDKDRPLIYV
-201 ECMNADHYK
+201 ECINADHYK
-210 TISAWMERHG
+210 TISTWMESHG
-220 YTYWDTFN
+220 YVYWATFN
-228 ATPTHFF
+228 ATPTHLF
-235 RPVESVSLDMRLAR
+235 RPAESVSLDMRLAR

-260 NAQLLK
+260 NAQLLR
-266 TTRDNLASANQKY
+266 TTRDNLANANQKY

-291 QIHNSDTRQQ
+291 QLHNSDTRQQ

-331 EREYT
+331 ERQYA
-336 ARLDELASTMT
+336 ARLDELASAMAA
-347 DIAAEKARGRAHEQ
+347 IAADKTEGQAREHE
-361 ELGAQLA
+361 LTAQLD
-368 EARRALESER
+368 EARRTLESER

-391 EQLATQQVAELA
+391 EQLAAQQIAELA
-403 VHREHSAELRAAYD
+403 VQRERSAELRTAYD
-417 ALSEELERFKAQYD
+417 ALSEELERYKSRY
-431 EELRNGQSIRELLE
+431 EEEVRNGQSIRERLE
-445 ATQEHGLESRRQLEN
+445 ATREQGLESRRQLEN
-460 VQDAWNSERK
+460 VQEAWSSERK
-470 VFIEQVSLLNQRVDT
+470 VFIEQVAILNQRLDA

-497 ALLEAELE
+497 ALIEAELD

-510 HEKLIQEHRST
+510 HEKLIQEHRSAI
-521 TVHIETIEQQ
+521 VHIETLEQQ
-531 LVNEQTAKKALESVL
+531 LASERGAQKTLESVL
-546 ASTETHAAQLQARL
+546 ASTEAHAAQLQARL
-560 DEFQANDRQHELK
+560 DEFQTNDRQHELMG
-573 ERVSLLEAE
+573 RVALLEAELGAAQKMADALADAESHAAQLQLKLDELLANDKQEELSTRIALLEAE
-582 LDRSREDAKRACG
+582 LDR
-595 ELVAAHEQQL
+595 V
-605 TEEQVAKKALESVL
+605 V
-619 ASTETHA
+619 
-626 AQLQDRL
+626 
-633 DELQANNKQEEL
+633 
-645 NAKIALLELELDRVT
+645 

-665 LREELIA
+665 LRDELMA
-672 GHKQSEEQR
+672 EHKQGDEKR
-681 RHGHEAELAELRRA
+681 RNEHETELANLRRA

-700 AQIKSLTQELSK
+700 ARINTLTQELAK

-742 KSLGGLVRLPVSLAR
+742 RSLGGLVRLPVSLAR
-757 LYRQASKQR
+757 LYRQANTQR
-766 LSRAHQPAVLEAPK
+766 QSRARQPATIEAPK
-780 VFEHAPADRPAEPEV
+780 VFEHAPIDRPAEPEV
-795 LADAR
+795 LADAQ

-824 TFGSYQPEAQLQ
+824 TYGSYQPEAQLQ
-836 QLTPTAWQAE
+836 QLTPAGWQAE

-880 QIVRWCKTRGTPTM
+880 QIVRWCRSRGVPTM

-924 IHRYKAALGHEHVY
+924 IHRYKAALGHDRVY

-1006 FPAEYQPFIVGTL
+1006 FPPEYQPFIVGTL

-1087 RRLQALA
+1087 RRLEALA

-1126 KVSGTPVAN
+1126 KVSGSPVTSL
-1135 PLPDVAVLSYARS
+1135 LPDVAVLGYART
-1148 EEDLKAVLANFQRQT
+1148 EEDAQGIIANFQRQT
-1163 HTNST
+1163 HGRST
-1168 LHLVLGRKVQQ
+1168 LFLVLGRKA
-1179 PTEKNTRVHYLRHKE
+1179 PTPKIQDSRIRYLRRKE
-1194 LEGKG
+1194 VEGKT
-1199 IGDVIGNAEL
+1199 ISDVIGAAQL
-1209 LAGMVAEDYYGP
+1209 VAGMVADDYYGP

-1235 ANAFGKVTRYNY
+1235 ANAFGKVTRYSH
-1247 AETGIELLEPG
+1247 ADAGIELLEPG

-1274 RAQLLAAFDCFDWCR
+1274 RAHSFAALDFFEWCR
-1289 ALSSSRY
+1289 GLVSSRY

-1304 DPFNYCQGGAA
+1304 DPFNYCQDGAA
-1315 AEMDAVHQRVD
+1315 AELDAVHQRVD

-1336 EELQAR
+1336 DELQAR
-1342 AERIAPAEQGAI
+1342 AERIAPAVQGPAE
-1354 DVPEIRLQQLQETF
+1354 VPEIRLQQLQEIF
-1368 GPCKSSNVSFQM
+1368 GPCKSNNVSFQM

-1403 DLTPEELGGKE
+1403 DLTPEELGCKE
-1414 QLKFFLDVTP
+1414 QLKFFLDATP

-1452 KVVDVPPETAFI
+1452 KVVEVPPETAYI

-1493 LGQAEHLLITN
+1493 LGRAEHLLVTN

-1525 RERGVNVDV
+1525 RERGMNVDV

-1540 DAATYHEFENID
+1540 DTATYHEFENID
-1552 VITGSQST
+1552 VITGSQTT
-1560 LRKLLDSGRY
+1560 LRKILDSGRY
-1570 RNVLVHFLDPDMWE
+1570 KNVLVHFLDPDMWH

-1592 LNVIVWVHGAEIQ
+1592 IRVIVWVHGSEVQ
-1605 PWWRRQFN
+1605 PWWRREYN
-1613 FKTEEQLQVGKL
+1613 YSTEEQLQVAKL
-1625 QSEQRLSFW
+1625 ESDKRMAFWRSLLSP
-1634 SGLLKEMPANLKLIF
+1634 MPENLQLVF
-1649 VSHFFAE
+1649 VSRYFAE
-1656 QVMEDLGFRLPEEKH
+1656 EVMEDVGIRISENQYQI
-1671 HVIHNPIDTDLFNYI
+1671 IHNPINTDIFSYRP
-1686 EKPVEQR
+1686 KSAEQR
-1693 KKVLS
+1693 KKILS
-1698 IRPYASAVYANDL
+1698 IRPYASPKYANDL
-1711 SVKAIEL
+1711 SVKAIEA
-1718 LSTKPWF
+1718 LSKKAF
-1725 HELEF
+1725 FNELEF
-1730 RMIGEGPLFDET
+1730 RIIGDGPLFEDT
-1742 LKPLEKYP
+1742 LAPLRKFP
-1750 NVIIER
+1750 NVFIER
-1756 RFLRRSEI
+1756 RFLKQHEI
-1764 AALHKDYGL
+1764 ANLHKDYGL
-1773 FLCPS
+1773 FLCPT
-1778 RMDTQ
+1778 RMDAQ
-1783 GVSRDEAMASG
+1783 GVSRDEAMSSG
-1794 LVPVTNAVAAI
+1794 LVAATNNVAAI
-1805 PEFADGG
+1805 PEFADD
-1812 SAILAPEDDYV
+1812 SCCILAGSEDYV
-1823 AMADGIA
+1823 GLAEGIEK
-1830 RLVENPQ
+1830 LYLDP
-1837 LFSAMSKS
+1837 SKFIEAS
-1845 AVKRVED
+1845 SL
-1852 KTAASLIIGQ
+1852 AASRVRKQTSNVIVISQ
-1862 EIELLCD
+1862 ELALVRG

>member
-1 MMATTLHEHPF
+1 MATTLQENPS
-12 NGEQQQGKVVALSIG
+12 NDEQQQGKVVALSIG

-35 PNADIDY
+35 PNADVDY

-62 QVNVSAGDLVLDVGA
+62 EANVSPGDLVLDVGA

-84 YLAAIADCKVT
+84 YLAAIANCKVT
-95 SFEPNASL
+95 SFEPNTSL
-103 IEALRRSVEINQLSE
+103 VEALRRSVEINQLGE
-118 RVTLMPFGVGHMA
+118 RVTLMPFGVGHAA
-131 GQGHFSAIMEE
+131 GKGHFAAIMED

-155 IRIVALDELEFPD
+155 IRIVALDELEFPE
-168 RVKVVKIDVEGMELP
+168 RVRLIKIDVEGMELP
-183 VLEGAA
+183 VLEGAVN
-189 RLIGKDRPLIYV
+189 LIDQDRPLIYV
-201 ECMNADHYK
+201 ECMNADQYK
-210 TISAWMERHG
+210 TIATWMESHG
-220 YTYWDTFN
+220 YVYWDTFN
-228 ATPTHFF
+228 ATPTHLF
-235 RPVESVSLDMRLAR
+235 RPGESVSLDMRVAR

-260 NAQLLK
+260 NTRLLK
-266 TTRDNLASANQKY
+266 TTRENLANANQKY

-291 QIHNSDTRQQ
+291 QLQNSDTRQQ

-331 EREYT
+331 ERQYA
-336 ARLDELASTMT
+336 ARLDELASAMAA
-347 DIAAEKARGRAHEQ
+347 IAADKTEGQAREHE
-361 ELGAQLA
+361 LTAQLD
-368 EARRALESER
+368 EVRRALESER

-391 EQLATQQVAELA
+391 EQLTAQQIAELA
-403 VHREHSAELRAAYD
+403 VQRERSAELRTAYD
-417 ALSEELERFKAQYD
+417 ALSEELERYKSRY
-431 EELRNGQSIRELLE
+431 EEEVRNGQSIRERLE
-445 ATQEHGLESRRQLEN
+445 ATREQGLESRRQLEN
-460 VQDAWNSERK
+460 VQEAWSSERK
-470 VFIEQVSLLNQRVDT
+470 VFIEQVAILNQRLDA

-497 ALLEAELE
+497 ALIEAELD

-510 HEKLIQEHRST
+510 HEKLIQEHRSA
-521 TVHIETIEQQ
+521 TVHIETLEQQ
-531 LVNEQTAKKALESVL
+531 LASERGVQKTLESVL
-546 ASTETHAAQLQARL
+546 ASTEAHAAQLQARL
-560 DEFQANDRQHELK
+560 DEFQTNDRQHELM
-573 ERVSLLEAE
+573 ERVALLEAE
-582 LDRSREDAKRACG
+582 LGAAQKMADALAD
-595 ELVAAHEQQL
+595 A
-605 TEEQVAKKALESVL
+605 ES
-619 ASTETHA
+619 HA
-626 AQLQDRL
+626 AQLQARL
-633 DELQANNKQEEL
+633 DELQANDKQEEL
-645 NAKIALLELELDRVT
+645 NAKIALLEMELDRIT

-665 LREELIA
+665 LREELVA

-681 RHGHEAELAELRRA
+681 RKDHDAELANLRRA

-700 AQIKSLTQELSK
+700 AQINSLTQELAK
-712 ESDKRRVAEQRLI
+712 ECDKRRVAEQRLI

-742 KSLGGLVRLPVSLAR
+742 RSLSGLVRLPVSLAR
-757 LYRQASKQR
+757 LYRQANKQR
-766 LSRAHQPAVLEAPK
+766 QSRSLQPAVPEAPK
-780 VFEHAPADRPAEPEV
+780 VFKHAPIDRPAEPEA

-810 AQGQLKIACIMDDF
+810 AQGRLKIACIMDDF
-824 TFGSYQPEAQLQ
+824 TYGSYQPEAQLK
-836 QLTPTAWQAE
+836 QLTPLGWQSE

-880 QIVRWCKTRGTPTM
+880 QIVRWCRSRGVPTM

-924 IHRYKAALGHEHVY
+924 IHRYKAALGHDQVY

-1087 RRLQALA
+1087 RRLQTLA

-1126 KVSGTPVAN
+1126 KVSGTPVDN
-1135 PLPDVAVLSYARS
+1135 PLPDVAVLGYARN
-1148 EEDLKAVLANFQRQT
+1148 EEDAQAIITNFRRQT
-1163 HTNST
+1163 HTSIM
-1168 LHLVLGRKVQQ
+1168 LYLVIKHKVTV
-1179 PTEKNTRVHYLRHKE
+1179 PAIDDPRIHYLRRKNI
-1194 LEGKG
+1194 EGKSVS
-1199 IGDVIGNAEL
+1199 DVIGSAQL
-1209 LAGMVAEDYYGP
+1209 LAGMVADDYYGP

-1235 ANAFGKVTRYNY
+1235 ANGFGKVTRYSY
-1247 AETGIELLEPG
+1247 ADTEITLVDSC
-1258 RAYHNA
+1258 RAYHHA
-1264 GSLQLRSAVV
+1264 SSLQLRSAVV
-1274 RAQLLAAFDCFDWCR
+1274 RAKVFATHDCFEWCR
-1289 ALSSSRY
+1289 GLASSRY

-1304 DPFNYCQGGAA
+1304 DPFNYCQNGTA
-1315 AEMDAVHQRVD
+1315 AERDAVHQRVD

-1342 AERIAPAEQGAI
+1342 AERIAPAEQSST
-1354 DVPEIRLQQLQETF
+1354 DVPEIRLQQLQEIF

-1380 EEHGWLVT
+1380 EQYGWLVT

-1403 DLTPEELGGKE
+1403 DLTPEELGGRD
-1414 QLKFFLDVTP
+1414 QLKFHLDVTP

-1464 RMGWRVYQGGCAEI
+1464 RLGWRIYQGGCAEI
-1478 KGLLLGH
+1478 KGLLLTH

-1493 LGQAEHLLITN
+1493 LGQAEHLLVTN

-1525 RERGVNVDV
+1525 RERGENVDV

-1540 DAATYHEFENID
+1540 EAATYHEFENID

-1560 LRKLLDSGRY
+1560 LRKLLSSGRY
-1570 RNVLVHFLDPDMWE
+1570 RNVLVHFLDPDIWG
-1584 VLKDYVDR
+1584 VLKNYVDQIK
-1592 LNVIVWVHGAEIQ
+1592 VIVWVHGAEIQ

-1613 FKTEEQLQVGKL
+1613 FKTEEQLQLGKL
-1625 QSEQRLSFW
+1625 QSEQRMAFW
-1634 SGLLKEMPANLKLIF
+1634 GALLKEMPANLKLVF
-1649 VSHFFAE
+1649 VSNFFAE
-1656 QVMEDLGFRLPEEKH
+1656 QVMEDLGFRIPEANYR
-1671 HVIHNPIDTDLFNYI
+1671 VIHNPIDTELFRHI

-1693 KKVLS
+1693 KRILS

-1718 LSTKPWF
+1718 LSEKPWF
-1725 HELEF
+1725 DELEF
-1730 RMIGEGPLFDET
+1730 RLIGEGPLFDET
-1742 LKPLEKYP
+1742 LKPLEKYL
-1750 NVIIER
+1750 NVTIER

-1764 AALHKDYGL
+1764 AVLHKDYGL

-1805 PEFADGG
+1805 PEFADEGC
-1812 SAILAPEDDYV
+1812 AILAPEDDYV
-1823 AMADGIA
+1823 AMAEGIA
-1830 RLVENPQ
+1830 RLVEDPK
-1837 LFSAMSKS
+1837 LFIAMSKS
-1845 AVKRVED
+1845 AVKRVEE
-1852 KTAASLIIGQ
+1852 KTAASLIIGR
-1862 EIELLCD
+1862 EIELFCK

>member
-1 MMATTLHEHPF
+1 MMTTTLHEQPF
-12 NGEQQQGKVVALSIG
+12 EDEQQQGKVVALSIG
-27 TKHYSIYL
+27 KKHYSIYL
-35 PNADIDY
+35 PNADTDY
-42 IQKKISTELQPYELE
+42 IQKKISNDNQPYELE
-57 MLQDI
+57 MLEDI
-62 QVNVSAGDLVLDVGA
+62 QAHVSAGDLVLDIGA

-84 YLAAIADCKVT
+84 YLAAIAGCKVT
-95 SFEPNASL
+95 SFEPSAAL
-103 IEALRRSVEINQLSE
+103 IEALSRSLEINQLSE
-118 RVTLMPFGVGHMA
+118 LVTLMPYGVGHTA
-131 GQGHFSAIMEE
+131 GKGHFSKLMEE
-142 NLGGQSIDIGEGD
+142 NLGGQSIEVGDGE
-155 IRIVALDELEFPD
+155 IRIVALDELEFDDP
-168 RVKVVKIDVEGMELP
+168 VKLIKIDVEGMELP

-189 RLIGKDRPLIYV
+189 RLIAKDRPLIYV
-201 ECMNADHYK
+201 ESIDAEHYK
-210 TISAWMERHG
+210 TISTWMESHG
-220 YTYWDTFN
+220 YVYWDTFN
-228 ATPTHFF
+228 ATPTHLF
-235 RPVESVSLDMRLAR
+235 RPAESVSLDMRLAR

-266 TTRDNLASANQKY
+266 TTRDNLANANQKY

-291 QIHNSDTRQQ
+291 QLQNSDTRQQ

-331 EREYT
+331 ERQYA
-336 ARLDELASTMT
+336 ARLDELASAMAA
-347 DIAAEKARGRAHEQ
+347 IAADKTEGQAREHE
-361 ELGAQLA
+361 LTAQLD
-368 EARRALESER
+368 EARRTMESER

-391 EQLATQQVAELA
+391 EQLAAQQIAELA
-403 VHREHSAELRAAYD
+403 VQRERSAELRTAYD
-417 ALSEELERFKAQYD
+417 ALSEELERYKSRY
-431 EELRNGQSIRELLE
+431 EEEVRNGQSIRERLE
-445 ATQEHGLESRRQLEN
+445 ATREQGLESRRQLEN
-460 VQDAWNSERK
+460 VQEAWSSERK
-470 VFIEQVSLLNQRVDT
+470 VFIEQVAILNQRLDA

-497 ALLEAELE
+497 ALLEAELD

-510 HEKLIQEHRST
+510 HEKLIQEHRSV
-521 TVHIETIEQQ
+521 TVHIETLEQQ
-531 LVNEQTAKKALESVL
+531 LANERGAQKTLESVL
-546 ASTETHAAQLQARL
+546 ASTEAHAAQLQARL
-560 DEFQANDRQHELK
+560 DEFQTNDRQHELMG
-573 ERVSLLEAE
+573 RVALLEAELGAAQKMADALADAESHAAQLQLKLDELLTNDKQEELSTRIALLEAE
-582 LDRSREDAKRACG
+582 LDR
-595 ELVAAHEQQL
+595 V
-605 TEEQVAKKALESVL
+605 V
-619 ASTETHA
+619 
-626 AQLQDRL
+626 
-633 DELQANNKQEEL
+633 
-645 NAKIALLELELDRVT
+645 

-665 LREELIA
+665 LRDELMA
-672 GHKQSEEQR
+672 EHKQGDEKR
-681 RHGHEAELAELRRA
+681 RNEHETELANLRRA

-700 AQIKSLTQELSK
+700 AQINTLTQELAK
-712 ESDKRRVAEQRLI
+712 ESDRRRVAEQRLI

-733 QLGYQLKNA
+733 QLGYQIKNA
-742 KSLGGLVRLPVSLAR
+742 RSLGGLVRLPVSLAR

-766 LSRAHQPAVLEAPK
+766 QARSHQPSEFEAPK

-824 TFGSYQPEAQLQ
+824 TYGSYQPEAQLQ
-836 QLTPTAWQAE
+836 QLTPAGWQAE

-924 IHRYKAALGHEHVY
+924 IHRYKAALGHDRVY

-1006 FPAEYQPFIVGTL
+1006 FPPEYQPFIVGTL

-1071 MFGDLVIT
+1071 MFGELVIT

-1126 KVSGTPVAN
+1126 KVSGTSVAN
-1135 PLPDVAVLSYARS
+1135 PLPDVAVLGYARS
-1148 EEDLKAVLANFQRQT
+1148 EEDLQAVLANFQRQT
-1163 HTNST
+1163 HTSSI
-1168 LHLVLGRKVQQ
+1168 LYLVLGRKVQQ
-1179 PTEKNTRVHYLRHKE
+1179 PTGKDTRVHFLRRKE
-1194 LEGKG
+1194 LEGKC

-1209 LAGMVAEDYYGP
+1209 LAGMVADDYYGP

-1247 AETGIELLEPG
+1247 VETGIELLEPG

-1274 RAQLLAAFDCFDWCR
+1274 RAQLFAAFDCFDWCR

-1315 AEMDAVHQRVD
+1315 AEKDAVHQRVD

-1354 DVPEIRLQQLQETF
+1354 DVSEIRLQQLQEIF

-1380 EEHGWLVT
+1380 EEHGWLVS

-1403 DLTPEELGGKE
+1403 DLKPEELGGKE

-1464 RMGWRVYQGGCAEI
+1464 RVGWRVYQSGCAEI
-1478 KGLLLGH
+1478 KSLLLGH

-1493 LGQAEHLLITN
+1493 LGQAEHLLVTN
-1504 HYPSYEDLY
+1504 HYPSYDDLY

-1518 HSRVAAY
+1518 HTRVRAY
-1525 RERGVNVDV
+1525 AENGIKVDI

-1540 DAATYHEFENID
+1540 EPISWHEFQNAD
-1552 VITGSQST
+1552 VTTGSQNA
-1560 LRKLLDSGRY
+1560 LRKMLKSGRY
-1570 RNVLVHFLDPDMWE
+1570 RHVLVHFLDPNMWD
-1584 VLKDYVDR
+1584 VLKDFIDDIRVT
-1592 LNVIVWVHGAEIQ
+1592 IWVHGAEIH
-1605 PWWRRQFN
+1605 PWYRRKYNIETPEQ
-1613 FKTEEQLQVGKL
+1613 EEKAKA
-1625 QSEQRLSFW
+1625 QSAVRMSFW
-1634 SGLLKEMPANLKLIF
+1634 RGLLQPMPANLHLVF
-1649 VSHFFAE
+1649 VSNYFSNE
-1656 QVMEDLGFRLPEEKH
+1656 VMEDLGFRLPEGSYS
-1671 HVIHNPIDTDLFNYI
+1671 VIHNPIDSELFNYA
-1686 EKPVEQR
+1686 EKDSEQCR
-1693 KKVLS
+1693 NILS
-1698 IRPYASAVYANDL
+1698 VRPFATRQYANDL
-1711 SVKAIEL
+1711 TVKCILEL
-1718 LSTKPWF
+1718 SKKPIF
-1725 HELEF
+1725 DQLRF
-1730 RMIGEGPLFDET
+1730 TIVGDGVLFEET
-1742 LKPLEKYP
+1742 IKPLRQFD
-1750 NVIIER
+1750 NVHIQQG
-1756 RFLRRSEI
+1756 FLTHPEI
-1764 AALHKDYGL
+1764 AALHKEHGI
-1773 FLCPS
+1773 FLCPTRWDS
-1778 RMDTQ
+1778 Q
-1783 GVSRDEAMASG
+1783 GVSRDEAMSSG
-1794 LVPVTNAVAAI
+1794 LVPVTTAVAAI
-1805 PEFADGG
+1805 PEFADE
-1812 SAILAPEDDYV
+1812 SCAI
-1823 AMADGIA
+1823 
-1830 RLVENPQ
+1830 
-1837 LFSAMSKS
+1837 FSAEEDWQGLAKGIEELASRPDVFKAMSES
-1845 AVKRVED
+1845 ASLRIKCQTE
-1852 KTAASLIIGQ
+1852 KSLIIPK
-1862 EIELLCD
+1862 EISLLAN

>member
-1 MMATTLHEHPF
+1 MATTLQENPS
-12 NGEQQQGKVVALSIG
+12 NDEQQKGKVVALSIG

-35 PNADIDY
+35 PNAEVDY
-42 IQKKISTELQPYELE
+42 IQKKISTEIQPYELE

-62 QVNVSAGDLVLDVGA
+62 QANVSAGDLVLDVGA

-84 YLAAIADCKVT
+84 YLAAIAECKVI

-103 IEALRRSVEINQLSE
+103 IEALRRSVQINQLSE
-118 RVTLMPFGVGHMA
+118 RVTLMPYGVGHTA
-131 GQGHFSAIMEE
+131 GRGHFAALMEE
-142 NLGGQSIDIGEGD
+142 NLGGQSIEIGEGD
-155 IRIVALDELEFPD
+155 IRIVALDELELPG
-168 RVKVVKIDVEGMELP
+168 RVRLIKVDVEGMELP
-183 VLEGAA
+183 VLQGAA
-189 RLIGKDRPLIYV
+189 GLIEKDRPLIYV
-201 ECMNADHYK
+201 ECINADHYK
-210 TISAWMERHG
+210 TISTWMESHG
-220 YTYWDTFN
+220 YVYWDTFN
-228 ATPTHFF
+228 ATPTHLF
-235 RPVESVSLDMRLAR
+235 RPAESVSLDMRLAR

-266 TTRDNLASANQKY
+266 TTRDNLTNASQKY

-291 QIHNSDTRQQ
+291 QLQNSDTRQQ

-331 EREYT
+331 ERQYA
-336 ARLDELASTMT
+336 ARLDELASAMAA
-347 DIAAEKARGRAHEQ
+347 IAADKTEGQAREHE
-361 ELGAQLA
+361 LTAQLD
-368 EARRALESER
+368 EARRTLESER

-391 EQLATQQVAELA
+391 EQLAAQQIAELA
-403 VHREHSAELRAAYD
+403 VQRERSAELRTAYD
-417 ALSEELERFKAQYD
+417 ALSEELERYKSRY
-431 EELRNGQSIRELLE
+431 EEEVRNGQSIRERLE
-445 ATQEHGLESRRQLEN
+445 ATREQGLESRRQLEN
-460 VQDAWNSERK
+460 VQEAWSSERK
-470 VFIEQVSLLNQRVDT
+470 VFIEQVAILNQRLDA

-497 ALLEAELE
+497 ALLEAELD

-510 HEKLIQEHRST
+510 HEKLIQEHRSV
-521 TVHIETIEQQ
+521 TVHIETLEQQ
-531 LVNEQTAKKALESVL
+531 LANERGAQKTLESVL
-546 ASTETHAAQLQARL
+546 ASTEAHAAQLQARL
-560 DEFQANDRQHELK
+560 DEFQTNDRQHELMG
-573 ERVSLLEAE
+573 RVALLEAELGAAQKMADALADAESHAAQLQLKLDELLTNDKQEELSTRIALLEAE
-582 LDRSREDAKRACG
+582 LDR
-595 ELVAAHEQQL
+595 V
-605 TEEQVAKKALESVL
+605 V
-619 ASTETHA
+619 
-626 AQLQDRL
+626 
-633 DELQANNKQEEL
+633 
-645 NAKIALLELELDRVT
+645 

-665 LREELIA
+665 LRDELMA
-672 GHKQSEEQR
+672 EHKQGDEKR
-681 RHGHEAELAELRRA
+681 RNEHETELANLRRA

-700 AQIKSLTQELSK
+700 AQINTLTQELAK
-712 ESDKRRVAEQRLI
+712 ESDRRRVAEQRLI

-733 QLGYQLKNA
+733 QLGYQIKNA
-742 KSLGGLVRLPVSLAR
+742 RSLGGLVRLPVSLAR

-766 LSRAHQPAVLEAPK
+766 QARSHQPSEFEAPK

-924 IHRYKAALGHEHVY
+924 IHRYKAALGHDRVY

-1006 FPAEYQPFIVGTL
+1006 FPPEYQPFIVGTL

-1071 MFGDLVIT
+1071 MFGELVIT

-1126 KVSGTPVAN
+1126 KVSGTSVAN
-1135 PLPDVAVLSYARS
+1135 PLPDVAVLGYARS
-1148 EEDLKAVLANFQRQT
+1148 EEDLQAVLANFQRQT
-1163 HTNST
+1163 HTSSI
-1168 LHLVLGRKVQQ
+1168 LYLVLGRKVQQ
-1179 PTEKNTRVHYLRHKE
+1179 PTGKDTRVHFLRRKE
-1194 LEGKG
+1194 LEGKC

-1209 LAGMVAEDYYGP
+1209 LAGMVADDYYGP

-1247 AETGIELLEPG
+1247 VETGIELLEPG

-1274 RAQLLAAFDCFDWCR
+1274 RAQLFAAFDCFDWCR

-1315 AEMDAVHQRVD
+1315 AEKDAVHQRVD

-1354 DVPEIRLQQLQETF
+1354 DVSEIRLQQLQEIF

-1380 EEHGWLVT
+1380 EEHGWLVS

-1403 DLTPEELGGKE
+1403 DLKPEELGGKE

-1464 RMGWRVYQGGCAEI
+1464 RVGWRVYQSGCAEI
-1478 KGLLLGH
+1478 KSLLLGH

-1493 LGQAEHLLITN
+1493 LGQAEHLLVTN
-1504 HYPSYEDLY
+1504 HYPSYDDLY

-1518 HSRVAAY
+1518 HTRVRAY
-1525 RERGVNVDV
+1525 AENGIKVDI

-1540 DAATYHEFENID
+1540 EPISWHEFQNAD
-1552 VITGSQST
+1552 VTTGSQNA
-1560 LRKLLDSGRY
+1560 LRKMLKSGRY
-1570 RNVLVHFLDPDMWE
+1570 RHVLVHFLDPNMWD
-1584 VLKDYVDR
+1584 VLKDFIDDIRVT
-1592 LNVIVWVHGAEIQ
+1592 IWVHGAEIH
-1605 PWWRRQFN
+1605 PWYRRKYNIETPEQ
-1613 FKTEEQLQVGKL
+1613 EEKAKA
-1625 QSEQRLSFW
+1625 QSAVRMSFW
-1634 SGLLKEMPANLKLIF
+1634 RGLLQPMPANLHLVF
-1649 VSHFFAE
+1649 VSNYFSNE
-1656 QVMEDLGFRLPEEKH
+1656 VMEDLGFRLPEGSYS
-1671 HVIHNPIDTDLFNYI
+1671 VIHNPIDSELFNYA
-1686 EKPVEQR
+1686 EKDSEQCR
-1693 KKVLS
+1693 NILS
-1698 IRPYASAVYANDL
+1698 VRPFATRQYANDL
-1711 SVKAIEL
+1711 TVKCILEL
-1718 LSTKPWF
+1718 SKKPIF
-1725 HELEF
+1725 DQLRF
-1730 RMIGEGPLFDET
+1730 TIVGDGVLFEET
-1742 LKPLEKYP
+1742 IKPLRQFD
-1750 NVIIER
+1750 NVHIQQG
-1756 RFLRRSEI
+1756 FLTHPEI
-1764 AALHKDYGL
+1764 AALHKEHGI
-1773 FLCPS
+1773 FLCPTRWDS
-1778 RMDTQ
+1778 Q
-1783 GVSRDEAMASG
+1783 GVSRDEAMSSG
-1794 LVPVTNAVAAI
+1794 LVPVTTAVAAI
-1805 PEFADGG
+1805 PEFADE
-1812 SAILAPEDDYV
+1812 SCAI
-1823 AMADGIA
+1823 
-1830 RLVENPQ
+1830 
-1837 LFSAMSKS
+1837 FSAEEDWQGLAKGIEELASRPDVFKAMSES
-1845 AVKRVED
+1845 ASLRIKCQTE
-1852 KTAASLIIGQ
+1852 KSLIIPK
-1862 EIELLCD
+1862 EISLLAN

>member
-1 MMATTLHEHPF
+1 MMTTTLHEQPF
-12 NGEQQQGKVVALSIG
+12 EDEQQQGKVVALSIG
-27 TKHYSIYL
+27 KKHYSIYL
-35 PNADIDY
+35 PNADTDY
-42 IQKKISTELQPYELE
+42 IQKKISNDNQPYELE
-57 MLQDI
+57 MLEDI
-62 QVNVSAGDLVLDVGA
+62 QAHVSAGDLVLDIGA

-84 YLAAIADCKVT
+84 YLAAIAGCKVT
-95 SFEPNASL
+95 SFEPSAAL
-103 IEALRRSVEINQLSE
+103 IEALSRSLEINQLSE
-118 RVTLMPFGVGHMA
+118 LVTLMPYGVGHTA
-131 GQGHFSAIMEE
+131 GKGHFSKLMEE
-142 NLGGQSIDIGEGD
+142 NLGGQSIEVGDGE
-155 IRIVALDELEFPD
+155 IRIVALDELEFDDP
-168 RVKVVKIDVEGMELP
+168 VKLIKIDVEGMELP

-189 RLIGKDRPLIYV
+189 RLIAKDRPLIYV
-201 ECMNADHYK
+201 ESIDAEHYK
-210 TISAWMERHG
+210 TISTWMESHG
-220 YTYWDTFN
+220 YVYWDTFN
-228 ATPTHFF
+228 ATPTHLF
-235 RPVESVSLDMRLAR
+235 RPAESVSLDMRLAR

-266 TTRDNLASANQKY
+266 TTRDNLANANQKY

-291 QIHNSDTRQQ
+291 QLQNSDTRQQ

-331 EREYT
+331 ERQYA
-336 ARLDELASTMT
+336 ARLDELASAMAA
-347 DIAAEKARGRAHEQ
+347 IAADKTEGQAREHE
-361 ELGAQLA
+361 LTAQLD
-368 EARRALESER
+368 EARRTLESER

-391 EQLATQQVAELA
+391 EQLAAQQIAELA
-403 VHREHSAELRAAYD
+403 VQRERSAELRTAYD
-417 ALSEELERFKAQYD
+417 ALSEELERYKSRY
-431 EELRNGQSIRELLE
+431 EEEVRNGQSIRERLE
-445 ATQEHGLESRRQLEN
+445 ATREQGLESRRQLEN
-460 VQDAWNSERK
+460 VQEAWSSERK
-470 VFIEQVSLLNQRVDT
+470 VFIEQVAILNQRLDA

-497 ALLEAELE
+497 ALLEAELD

-510 HEKLIQEHRST
+510 HEKLIQEHRSV
-521 TVHIETIEQQ
+521 TVHIETLEQQ
-531 LVNEQTAKKALESVL
+531 LANERGAQKTLESVL
-546 ASTETHAAQLQARL
+546 ASTEAHAAQLQARL
-560 DEFQANDRQHELK
+560 DEFQTNDRQHELMG
-573 ERVSLLEAE
+573 RVALLEAELGAAQKMADALADAESHAAQLQLKLDELLTNDKQEELSTRIALLEAE
-582 LDRSREDAKRACG
+582 LDR
-595 ELVAAHEQQL
+595 V
-605 TEEQVAKKALESVL
+605 V
-619 ASTETHA
+619 
-626 AQLQDRL
+626 
-633 DELQANNKQEEL
+633 
-645 NAKIALLELELDRVT
+645 

-665 LREELIA
+665 LRDELMA
-672 GHKQSEEQR
+672 EHKQGDEKR
-681 RHGHEAELAELRRA
+681 RNEHETELANLRRA

-700 AQIKSLTQELSK
+700 AQINTLTQELAK
-712 ESDKRRVAEQRLI
+712 ESDRRRVAEQRLI

-733 QLGYQLKNA
+733 QLGYQIKNA
-742 KSLGGLVRLPVSLAR
+742 RSLGGLVRLPVSLAR

-766 LSRAHQPAVLEAPK
+766 QARSHQPSEFEAPK

-824 TFGSYQPEAQLQ
+824 TYGSYQPEAQLQ
-836 QLTPTAWQAE
+836 QLTPAGWQAE

-924 IHRYKAALGHEHVY
+924 IHRYKAALGHDRVY

-1006 FPAEYQPFIVGTL
+1006 FPPEYQPFIVGTL

-1071 MFGDLVIT
+1071 MFGELVIT

-1126 KVSGTPVAN
+1126 KVSGTSVAN
-1135 PLPDVAVLSYARS
+1135 PLPDVAVLGYARS

-1163 HTNST
+1163 HTSSI
-1168 LHLVLGRKVQQ
+1168 LYLVLGRKVQQ
-1179 PTEKNTRVHYLRHKE
+1179 PTGKDTRVHFLRRKE
-1194 LEGKG
+1194 LEGKC

-1209 LAGMVAEDYYGP
+1209 LAGMVADDYYGP

-1247 AETGIELLEPG
+1247 VETGIELLEPG

-1274 RAQLLAAFDCFDWCR
+1274 RAQLFAAFDCFDWCR

-1315 AEMDAVHQRVD
+1315 AEKDAVHQRVD

-1354 DVPEIRLQQLQETF
+1354 DVSEIRLQQLQEIF

-1380 EEHGWLVT
+1380 EEHGWLVS

-1403 DLTPEELGGKE
+1403 DLKPEELGGKE

-1464 RMGWRVYQGGCAEI
+1464 RVGWRVYQSGCAEI
-1478 KGLLLGH
+1478 KSLLLGH

-1493 LGQAEHLLITN
+1493 LGQAEHLLVTN
-1504 HYPSYEDLY
+1504 HYPSYDDLY

-1518 HSRVAAY
+1518 HTRVRAY
-1525 RERGVNVDV
+1525 AENGIKVDI

-1540 DAATYHEFENID
+1540 EPISWHEFQNAD
-1552 VITGSQST
+1552 VTTGSQNA
-1560 LRKLLDSGRY
+1560 LRKMLKSGRY
-1570 RNVLVHFLDPDMWE
+1570 RHVLVHFLDPNMWD
-1584 VLKDYVDR
+1584 VLKDFIDDIRVT
-1592 LNVIVWVHGAEIQ
+1592 IWVHGAEIH
-1605 PWWRRQFN
+1605 PWYRRKYNIETPEQ
-1613 FKTEEQLQVGKL
+1613 EEKAKA
-1625 QSEQRLSFW
+1625 QSAVRMSFW
-1634 SGLLKEMPANLKLIF
+1634 RGLLQPMPANLHLVF
-1649 VSHFFAE
+1649 VSNYFSNE
-1656 QVMEDLGFRLPEEKH
+1656 VMEDLGFRLPEGSYS
-1671 HVIHNPIDTDLFNYI
+1671 VIHNPIDSELFNYA
-1686 EKPVEQR
+1686 EKDSEQCR
-1693 KKVLS
+1693 NILS
-1698 IRPYASAVYANDL
+1698 VRPFATRQYANDL
-1711 SVKAIEL
+1711 TVKCILEL
-1718 LSTKPWF
+1718 SKKPIF
-1725 HELEF
+1725 DQLRF
-1730 RMIGEGPLFDET
+1730 TIVGDGVLFEET
-1742 LKPLEKYP
+1742 IKPLRQFD
-1750 NVIIER
+1750 NVHIQQG
-1756 RFLRRSEI
+1756 FLTHPEI
-1764 AALHKDYGL
+1764 AALHKEHGI
-1773 FLCPS
+1773 FLCPTRWDS
-1778 RMDTQ
+1778 Q
-1783 GVSRDEAMASG
+1783 GVSRDEAMSSG
-1794 LVPVTNAVAAI
+1794 LVPVTTAVAAI
-1805 PEFADGG
+1805 PEFADE
-1812 SAILAPEDDYV
+1812 SCAI
-1823 AMADGIA
+1823 
-1830 RLVENPQ
+1830 
-1837 LFSAMSKS
+1837 FSAEEDWQGLAKGIEELASRPDVFKAMSES
-1845 AVKRVED
+1845 ASLRIKCQTE
-1852 KTAASLIIGQ
+1852 KSLIIPK
-1862 EIELLCD
+1862 EISLLAN

>member
-62 QVNVSAGDLVLDVGA
+62 QANVSAGDLVLDVGA

-84 YLAAIADCKVT
+84 YLAAIAECKVV
-95 SFEPNASL
+95 SFEPNSSL
-103 IEALRRSVEINQLSE
+103 IEAMRRSVEINQLSE
-118 RVTLMPFGVGHMA
+118 RVTLMPYGVGHTA
-131 GQGHFSAIMEE
+131 GKGHFAALMEE
-142 NLGGQSIDIGEGD
+142 NLGGQSIEVGEGD
-155 IRIVALDELEFPD
+155 IRIVALDELELPG
-168 RVKVVKIDVEGMELP
+168 RVRLIKVDVEGMELP
-183 VLEGAA
+183 VLEGAVG
-189 RLIGKDRPLIYV
+189 LIEKDRPLIYV
-201 ECMNADHYK
+201 ECINADHYK
-210 TISAWMERHG
+210 TISTWMESHG
-220 YTYWDTFN
+220 YVYWDTFN
-228 ATPTHFF
+228 ATPTHLF
-235 RPVESVSLDMRLAR
+235 RPAESVSLDMRLAR
-249 LQHHE
+249 LQHHD
-254 VLSNYQ
+254 VLANYQ

-266 TTRDNLASANQKY
+266 TTRDNLANANQKY
-279 REACQRIDVLKE
+279 REACQRIDVLKG
-291 QIHNSDTRQQ
+291 QLHSSDTRQQ
-301 ELKAKLS
+301 ELKVKLS
-308 ERQQELEAARQE
+308 ERQQELEAARQD

-331 EREYT
+331 ERQYT
-336 ARLDELASTMT
+336 ARLDELASAMT
-347 DIAAEKARGRAHEQ
+347 GIAADKVQVRAREQ
-361 ELGAQLA
+361 EIEAQLA

-378 ARSSLL
+378 ARSGLL

-391 EQLATQQVAELA
+391 EQLAAQQLAELA
-403 VHREHSAELRAAYD
+403 VQRERSAELRTAYD
-417 ALSEELERFKAQYD
+417 ALSEELERYKSKYE
-431 EELRNGQSIRELLE
+431 EELRNGQSVRERLE
-445 ATQEHGLESRRQLEN
+445 ATREQGLESRRQLEN
-460 VQDAWNSERK
+460 VQEAWNSERK
-470 VFIEQVSLLNQRVDT
+470 VFIEQVALLNQRLDA

-497 ALLEAELE
+497 ALIEAELD

-510 HEKLIQEHRST
+510 HEKLIQEHRSA
-521 TVHIETIEQQ
+521 TVHIETLEQQ
-531 LVNEQTAKKALESVL
+531 LTSERGAQKTLESVL
-546 ASTETHAAQLQARL
+546 ASTEAHAAHLQARL
-560 DEFQANDRQHELK
+560 DE
-573 ERVSLLEAE
+573 
-582 LDRSREDAKRACG
+582 
-595 ELVAAHEQQL
+595 
-605 TEEQVAKKALESVL
+605 
-619 ASTETHA
+619 
-626 AQLQDRL
+626 
-633 DELQANNKQEEL
+633 LQASDKQEKL
-645 NAKIALLELELDRVT
+645 NAKIALLETELDRVNE
-660 GEGNK
+660 EGDK
-665 LREELIA
+665 LRKELVA
-672 GHKQSEEQR
+672 GHKQSEER
-681 RHGHEAELAELRRA
+681 RRDDHEAELADLRRA

-700 AQIKSLTQELSK
+700 VQIASLTQDLAR

-725 QARASMTY
+725 QTRASMTY
-733 QLGYQLKNA
+733 QLGYQLKSA
-742 KSLGGLVRLPVSLAR
+742 KSLGGLVRLPASLAR
-757 LYRQASKQR
+757 LYRQANKQR
-766 LSRAHQPAVLEAPK
+766 QSRSLPAVLEAPK
-780 VFEHAPADRPAEPEV
+780 RFEHAPTDRPVEPEV

-810 AQGQLKIACIMDDF
+810 AQGRLKIACIMDDF
-824 TFGSYQPEAQLQ
+824 TYGSYQPEAQLQ
-836 QLTPTAWQAE
+836 QLTPAGWQAE

-880 QIVRWCKTRGTPTM
+880 QIVRWCRSRGVPTL

-924 IHRYKAALGHEHVY
+924 IHRYKAALGHDRVY

-1126 KVSGTPVAN
+1126 KVSGTQVAN
-1135 PLPDVAVLSYARS
+1135 PLPEVAVLGYART
-1148 EEDLKAVLANFQRQT
+1148 EESAQAILANFQRQT
-1163 HTNST
+1163 HGAST
-1168 LHLVLGRKVQQ
+1168 LFLVLGRKA
-1179 PTEKNTRVHYLRHKE
+1179 PTPKIEAPHIRYLRRKDV
-1194 LEGKG
+1194 EGKT
-1199 IGDVIGNAEL
+1199 ISDVIGAAQL

-1235 ANAFGKVTRYNY
+1235 ANAFGKVTRYSY

-1274 RAQLLAAFDCFDWCR
+1274 RAQLFAALDCFEWCR
-1289 ALSSSRY
+1289 GLISSRY

-1304 DPFNYCQGGAA
+1304 DPFNYCENGAA
-1315 AEMDAVHQRVD
+1315 AELNAIHQRVD

-1336 EELQAR
+1336 DELQAR
-1342 AERIAPAEQGAI
+1342 AERIGPAEQGSAE
-1354 DVPEIRLQQLQETF
+1354 VSEIRLHQLQEIF
-1368 GPCKSSNVSFQM
+1368 GPCKSNNVSFQM

-1403 DLTPEELGGKE
+1403 DLTPEELGGKD
-1414 QLKFFLDVTP
+1414 QVKFHLDVTP

-1452 KVVDVPPETAFI
+1452 KVVDVPPETAYI

-1493 LGQAEHLLITN
+1493 LGRAEHLLVTN

-1552 VITGSQST
+1552 VMTGSQVT
-1560 LRKLLDSGRY
+1560 LRNLLDSGRY
-1570 RNVLVHFLDPDMWE
+1570 RTVLVHFLDPDMWR
-1584 VLKDYVDR
+1584 VLKDYIDQIK
-1592 LNVIVWVHGAEIQ
+1592 VIVWVHGAEIQ

-1625 QSEQRLSFW
+1625 QSEQRMSFW
-1634 SGLLKEMPANLKLIF
+1634 LGILKEAPGNLKLVF
-1649 VSHFFAE
+1649 VSRFFAE
-1656 QVMEDLGFRLPEEKH
+1656 QVMEDLGFRIQEESYQ
-1671 HVIHNPIDTDLFNYI
+1671 VISNPVDTALFSYV

-1693 KKVLS
+1693 KKILS

-1725 HELEF
+1725 NELEF
-1730 RMIGEGPLFDET
+1730 RLIGEGPLFEET
-1742 LKPLEKYP
+1742 LKPVEKYP

-1756 RFLRRSEI
+1756 RFLRRNEI
-1764 AALHKDYGL
+1764 ASLHKRYGI

-1794 LVPVTNAVAAI
+1794 LVPVTTNVAAI
-1805 PEFADGG
+1805 PEFVDPTCGVLA
-1812 SAILAPEDDYV
+1812 SAENHEEIANAIEELFHNGNKFLLLSKNAAGAVTDRSSDNVILKE
-1823 AMADGIA
+1823 I
-1830 RLVENPQ
+1830 N
-1837 LFSAMSKS
+1837 
-1845 AVKRVED
+1845 
-1852 KTAASLIIGQ
+1852 LIS
-1862 EIELLCD
+1862 EA

>member
-1 MMATTLHEHPF
+1 MTTTLQENPS
-12 NGEQQQGKVVALSIG
+12 NDEEQQGKVVALSIG
-27 TKHYSIYL
+27 TKQYSIYL

-62 QVNVSAGDLVLDVGA
+62 QANVSAGDLVLDVGA

-84 YLAAIADCKVT
+84 YLAAIAECKVV
-95 SFEPNASL
+95 SFEPNALL
-103 IEALRRSVEINQLSE
+103 IEAMRRSVEINQLSE
-118 RVTLMPFGVGHMA
+118 RVTLMPYGVGHTA
-131 GQGHFSAIMEE
+131 GKGHFAALMEE
-142 NLGGQSIDIGEGD
+142 NLGGQSIEIGEGD
-155 IRIVALDELEFPD
+155 IRIVALDELEFPEHV
-168 RVKVVKIDVEGMELP
+168 RLIKVDVEGMELP
-183 VLEGAA
+183 VLQGAA
-189 RLIGKDRPLIYV
+189 GLIEKNRPLIYV
-201 ECMNADHYK
+201 ECINADHYK
-210 TISAWMERHG
+210 TISAWMESHG
-220 YTYWDTFN
+220 YVYWDTFN
-228 ATPTHFF
+228 ATPTHLF
-235 RPVESVSLDMRLAR
+235 RPAESVSLDMRLAR

-266 TTRDNLASANQKY
+266 ITSDNLASANQKY
-279 REACQRIDVLKE
+279 REACQRVDVLKE
-291 QIHNSDTRQQ
+291 QIKNSDTRQQ

-308 ERQQELEAARQE
+308 ERQQELEAARRE

-336 ARLDELASTMT
+336 ARLDELASAVTSIAT
-347 DIAAEKARGRAHEQ
+347 DKVQGQVREQ

-368 EARRALESER
+368 EARRGLESER

-403 VHREHSAELRAAYD
+403 VHREHNAELRIAYD
-417 ALSEELERFKAQYD
+417 ALSEELERFKAQYE

-445 ATQEHGLESRRQLEN
+445 VTREQGLESRRQLEN

-531 LVNEQTAKKALESVL
+531 LLNEQKAKKALESVL

-560 DEFQANDRQHELK
+560 DE
-573 ERVSLLEAE
+573 
-582 LDRSREDAKRACG
+582 
-595 ELVAAHEQQL
+595 
-605 TEEQVAKKALESVL
+605 
-619 ASTETHA
+619 
-626 AQLQDRL
+626 
-633 DELQANNKQEEL
+633 LQANNKQEEL
-645 NAKIALLELELDRVT
+645 SANIALLKLELDRVT

-681 RHGHEAELAELRRA
+681 RNGHETELAELRRA

-700 AQIKSLTQELSK
+700 AQIASLTHELNK

-733 QLGYQLKNA
+733 QLGYQIKNA
-742 KSLGGLVRLPVSLAR
+742 RSLGGLVRLPVSLAR

-766 LSRAHQPAVLEAPK
+766 QARSHQPSVFEAPK

-824 TFGSYQPEAQLQ
+824 TYGSYQPEAQLQ
-836 QLTPTAWQAE
+836 QLTPLGWQAE
-846 LEDFQPELLFIESA
+846 IEDFQPELLFIESA

-880 QIVRWCKTRGTPTM
+880 QIVRWCKARGIPTM

-924 IHRYKAALGHEHVY
+924 IHRYKAALGHDRVY

-1094 GDEESSGKLRLAAL
+1094 GDEENSGKLRLAAL

-1126 KVSGTPVAN
+1126 KVSGTQVVN
-1135 PLPDVAVLSYARS
+1135 PLPEVAVLGYART
-1148 EEDLKAVLANFQRQT
+1148 EESAQAILANFQRQT
-1163 HTNST
+1163 HGGIT
-1168 LHLVLGRKVQQ
+1168 LFLVLGRKA
-1179 PTEKNTRVHYLRHKE
+1179 PTPKIEDPRIRYLRRNDV
-1194 LEGKG
+1194 EGKPLS
-1199 IGDVIGNAEL
+1199 DVIGAAQL
-1209 LAGMVAEDYYGP
+1209 VAGMVAEDYYGP
-1221 NYLLDMAIATRYSS
+1221 NYLLDMAIATRFSS
-1235 ANAFGKVTRYNY
+1235 ANAFGKVTRYSY

-1274 RAQLLAAFDCFDWCR
+1274 RAQVFAAFDCFEWCR
-1289 ALSSSRY
+1289 ALASSRY

-1315 AEMDAVHQRVD
+1315 TEMDAVHQRVD

-1354 DVPEIRLQQLQETF
+1354 DIPEIRLQQLQEIF

-1380 EEHGWLVT
+1380 EEHGWLVS

-1403 DLTPEELGGKE
+1403 DLKPEEFGGKE

-1464 RMGWRVYQGGCAEI
+1464 RVGWRIYQSGCAEI

-1493 LGQAEHLLITN
+1493 LGQAEHLLVTN

-1560 LRKLLDSGRY
+1560 LRKLLGSGRY
-1570 RNVLVHFLDPDMWE
+1570 RNVLVHFLDPDMWG

-1592 LNVIVWVHGAEIQ
+1592 GKVIVWVHGAEIQ

-1613 FKTEEQLQVGKL
+1613 FKTEEQLQLGKL
-1625 QSEQRLSFW
+1625 QSEQRMAFW
-1634 SGLLKEMPANLKLIF
+1634 GALLKEMPANLKLVF
-1649 VSHFFAE
+1649 VSNFFAE
-1656 QVMEDLGFRLPEEKH
+1656 QVMEDFGFRIPEANYR
-1671 HVIHNPIDTDLFNYI
+1671 VIHNPIDTELFRHI

-1693 KKVLS
+1693 KRILS

-1711 SVKAIEL
+1711 SVKAIER
-1718 LSTKPWF
+1718 LSEKPWF
-1725 HELEF
+1725 DELEF
-1730 RMIGEGPLFDET
+1730 RLIGEGPLFEET
-1742 LKPLEKYP
+1742 LKPLEKYL
-1750 NVIIER
+1750 NVTIER

-1764 AALHKDYGL
+1764 AVLHKDYGL

-1805 PEFADGG
+1805 PEFADEGC
-1812 SAILAPEDDYV
+1812 AILAPEDDYV
-1823 AMADGIA
+1823 AMAEGIA
-1830 RLVENPQ
+1830 RLVEDPQ

-1845 AVKRVED
+1845 AVKRVEK
-1852 KTAASLIIGQ
+1852 KTAAALIVGQ
-1862 EIELLCD
+1862 EIEFIYN

>member
-1 MMATTLHEHPF
+1 MMTTTLHEQPF
-12 NGEQQQGKVVALSIG
+12 EDEQQQGKVVALSIG
-27 TKHYSIYL
+27 KKHYSIYL
-35 PNADIDY
+35 PNADTDY
-42 IQKKISTELQPYELE
+42 IQKKISNDNQPYELE
-57 MLQDI
+57 MLEDI
-62 QVNVSAGDLVLDVGA
+62 QAHVSAGDLVLDIGA

-84 YLAAIADCKVT
+84 YLAAIAGCKVT
-95 SFEPNASL
+95 SFEPNATL
-103 IEALRRSVEINQLSE
+103 IEALSRSLEINQLSE
-118 RVTLMPFGVGHMA
+118 LVTLMPYGVGHTA
-131 GQGHFSAIMEE
+131 GKGHFSKLMEE
-142 NLGGQSIDIGEGD
+142 NLGGQSIEVGDGE
-155 IRIVALDELEFPD
+155 IRIVALDELKFDDP
-168 RVKVVKIDVEGMELP
+168 VKLIKIDVEGMELP
-183 VLEGAA
+183 VLEGAVG
-189 RLIGKDRPLIYV
+189 LIEKDQPLIYV
-201 ECMNADHYK
+201 ECINADHYK
-210 TISAWMERHG
+210 TISTWMESHG
-220 YTYWDTFN
+220 YVYWDTFN
-228 ATPTHFF
+228 ATPTHLF
-235 RPVESVSLDMRLAR
+235 RPAESVSLDMRLAR

-266 TTRDNLASANQKY
+266 TTRDNLANANQKY

-291 QIHNSDTRQQ
+291 QLQNSDTRQQ

-331 EREYT
+331 ERQYA
-336 ARLDELASTMT
+336 ARLDELASAMAA
-347 DIAAEKARGRAHEQ
+347 IAADKTEGQAREHE
-361 ELGAQLA
+361 LTAQLD
-368 EARRALESER
+368 EARRTLESER

-391 EQLATQQVAELA
+391 EQLAAQQIAELA
-403 VHREHSAELRAAYD
+403 VQRERSAELRTAYD
-417 ALSEELERFKAQYD
+417 ALSEELERYKSRY
-431 EELRNGQSIRELLE
+431 EEEVRNGQSIRERLE
-445 ATQEHGLESRRQLEN
+445 ATREQGLESRRQLEN
-460 VQDAWNSERK
+460 VQEAWSSERK
-470 VFIEQVSLLNQRVDT
+470 VFIEQVAILNQRLDA

-497 ALLEAELE
+497 ALLEAELD

-510 HEKLIQEHRST
+510 HEKLIQEHRSV
-521 TVHIETIEQQ
+521 TVHIETLEQQ
-531 LVNEQTAKKALESVL
+531 LANERGAQKTLESVL
-546 ASTETHAAQLQARL
+546 ASTEAHAAQLQARL
-560 DEFQANDRQHELK
+560 DEFQTNDRQHELMG
-573 ERVSLLEAE
+573 RVALLEAELGAAQKMADALADAESHAAQLQLKLDELLTNDKQEELSTRIALLEAE
-582 LDRSREDAKRACG
+582 LDR
-595 ELVAAHEQQL
+595 V
-605 TEEQVAKKALESVL
+605 V
-619 ASTETHA
+619 
-626 AQLQDRL
+626 
-633 DELQANNKQEEL
+633 
-645 NAKIALLELELDRVT
+645 

-665 LREELIA
+665 LRDELMA
-672 GHKQSEEQR
+672 EHKQGDEKR
-681 RHGHEAELAELRRA
+681 RNEHETELANLRRA

-700 AQIKSLTQELSK
+700 AQINTLTQELAK
-712 ESDKRRVAEQRLI
+712 ESDRRRVAEQRLI

-733 QLGYQLKNA
+733 QLGYQIKNA
-742 KSLGGLVRLPVSLAR
+742 RSLGGLVRLPVSLAR

-766 LSRAHQPAVLEAPK
+766 QARSHQPSEFEAPK

-824 TFGSYQPEAQLQ
+824 TYGSYQPEAQLQ
-836 QLTPTAWQAE
+836 QLTPAGWQAE

-924 IHRYKAALGHEHVY
+924 IHRYKAALGHDRVY

-1006 FPAEYQPFIVGTL
+1006 FPPEYQPFIVGTL

-1163 HTNST
+1163 HTSSI
-1168 LHLVLGRKVQQ
+1168 LYLVLGRKVQQ
-1179 PTEKNTRVHYLRHKE
+1179 PPGKDTRVRFLRRKE
-1194 LEGKG
+1194 LEGKC
-1199 IGDVIGNAEL
+1199 IGDVIGNTKL

-1274 RAQLLAAFDCFDWCR
+1274 RAQLFAAFDCFDWCR

-1315 AEMDAVHQRVD
+1315 AEKDAVHQRVD

-1354 DVPEIRLQQLQETF
+1354 DVSEIRLQQLQEIF

-1388 STLEDGKHEYIYAAR
+1388 STLEDGKHEYIYAAK

-1464 RMGWRVYQGGCAEI
+1464 RVGWRVYQSGCAEI
-1478 KGLLLGH
+1478 KSLLLGH

-1493 LGQAEHLLITN
+1493 LGQAEHLLVTN
-1504 HYPSYEDLY
+1504 HYPSYDDLY

-1518 HSRVAAY
+1518 HTRVRAY
-1525 RERGVNVDV
+1525 AENGIKVDI

-1540 DAATYHEFENID
+1540 EPISWHEFQNAD
-1552 VITGSQST
+1552 VTTGSQNA
-1560 LRKLLDSGRY
+1560 LRKMLKSGRY
-1570 RNVLVHFLDPDMWE
+1570 RHVLVHFLDPNMWD
-1584 VLKDYVDR
+1584 VLKDFIDDIRVT
-1592 LNVIVWVHGAEIQ
+1592 IWVHGAEIH
-1605 PWWRRQFN
+1605 PWYRRKYNIETPEQ
-1613 FKTEEQLQVGKL
+1613 EEKAKA
-1625 QSEQRLSFW
+1625 QSAVRMSFW
-1634 SGLLKEMPANLKLIF
+1634 RGLLQPMPANLHLVF
-1649 VSHFFAE
+1649 VSNYFANE
-1656 QVMEDLGFRLPEEKH
+1656 VMEDLGFRLPEGSYS
-1671 HVIHNPIDTDLFNYI
+1671 VIHNPIDTELFNYA
-1686 EKPVEQR
+1686 EKDSEHC
-1693 KKVLS
+1693 KKILS
-1698 IRPYASAVYANDL
+1698 IRPFATRQYANDL
-1711 SVKAIEL
+1711 TVKCILEL
-1718 LSTKPWF
+1718 SKKPIF
-1725 HELEF
+1725 DQLRFTIVGDGVLFEET
-1730 RMIGEGPLFDET
+1730 ITPLRQFD
-1742 LKPLEKYP
+1742 
-1750 NVIIER
+1750 NVHIQQK
-1756 RFLRRSEI
+1756 FLTHPEI
-1764 AALHKDYGL
+1764 AALHKEHGI
-1773 FLCPS
+1773 FLCPTRWDS
-1778 RMDTQ
+1778 Q
-1783 GVSRDEAMASG
+1783 GVSRDEAMSSG
-1794 LVPVTNAVAAI
+1794 LVPVTTAVAAI
-1805 PEFADGG
+1805 PEFTDE
-1812 SAILAPEDDYV
+1812 SCAILAAEEDYQGL
-1823 AMADGIA
+1823 AKGIEA
-1830 RLVENPQ
+1830 LVGQ
-1837 LFSAMSKS
+1837 SALFGRMSESASLR
-1845 AVKRVED
+1845 VKRLTEKSVIIKKEI
-1852 KTAASLIIGQ
+1852 SL
-1862 EIELLCD
+1862 LTN

>member
-1 MMATTLHEHPF
+1 MATTLQENPS
-12 NGEQQQGKVVALSIG
+12 NDEQQKGKVVALSIG

-35 PNADIDY
+35 PNAEVDY
-42 IQKKISTELQPYELE
+42 IQKKISTEIQPYELE

-62 QVNVSAGDLVLDVGA
+62 QANVSAGDLVLDVGA

-84 YLAAIADCKVT
+84 YLAAIAECKVI

-103 IEALRRSVEINQLSE
+103 IEALRRSVQINQLSE
-118 RVTLMPFGVGHMA
+118 RVTLMPYGVGHTA
-131 GQGHFSAIMEE
+131 GRGHFAALMEE
-142 NLGGQSIDIGEGD
+142 NLGGQSIEIGEGD
-155 IRIVALDELEFPD
+155 IRIVALDELELPG
-168 RVKVVKIDVEGMELP
+168 RVRLIKVDVEGMELP
-183 VLEGAA
+183 VLQGAA
-189 RLIGKDRPLIYV
+189 GLIEKDRPLIYV
-201 ECMNADHYK
+201 ECINADHYK
-210 TISAWMERHG
+210 TISTWMESHG
-220 YTYWDTFN
+220 YVYWDTFN
-228 ATPTHFF
+228 ATPTHLF
-235 RPVESVSLDMRLAR
+235 RPAESVSLDMRLAR

-266 TTRDNLASANQKY
+266 TTRNNLTNANQKY

-291 QIHNSDTRQQ
+291 QLQNSDTRQQ

-320 VEQMRQRLHQA
+320 LEQMRQRLHQA
-331 EREYT
+331 ERQYA
-336 ARLDELASTMT
+336 ARLDELASAMAA
-347 DIAAEKARGRAHEQ
+347 IAADKTEGQAREHE
-361 ELGAQLA
+361 LTAQLD
-368 EARRALESER
+368 EARRTLQSER

-391 EQLATQQVAELA
+391 EQLAAQQIAELA
-403 VHREHSAELRAAYD
+403 VQRERSAELRTAYD
-417 ALSEELERFKAQYD
+417 ALSEELERYKSRYE
-431 EELRNGQSIRELLE
+431 EELRNGQSIRERLE
-445 ATQEHGLESRRQLEN
+445 ATREQGLESRRQLEN
-460 VQDAWNSERK
+460 VQEAWSSERK
-470 VFIEQVSLLNQRVDT
+470 VFIEQVAILNQRLDA

-497 ALLEAELE
+497 ALLEAELD

-510 HEKLIQEHRST
+510 HEKLIQEHRSA
-521 TVHIETIEQQ
+521 TVHIETLEQQ
-531 LVNEQTAKKALESVL
+531 LASEREVQKTLESVL
-546 ASTETHAAQLQARL
+546 ASTEAHAAQLQARL
-560 DEFQANDRQHELK
+560 DEFHSNDRQHELM
-573 ERVSLLEAE
+573 ERIALLEAELEAAQKMVDALADAESRAAQLQVKLDELLANDKQEELSTRIALLEAE
-582 LDRSREDAKRACG
+582 LDR
-595 ELVAAHEQQL
+595 V
-605 TEEQVAKKALESVL
+605 V
-619 ASTETHA
+619 
-626 AQLQDRL
+626 
-633 DELQANNKQEEL
+633 
-645 NAKIALLELELDRVT
+645 

-665 LREELIA
+665 LRHELMA
-672 GHKQSEEQR
+672 EHKQGDEKR
-681 RHGHEAELAELRRA
+681 RNEHEAELANLRRA

-700 AQIKSLTQELSK
+700 ARINTLTQELAK
-712 ESDKRRVAEQRLI
+712 ESDKRRIAEQRLI

-742 KSLGGLVRLPVSLAR
+742 RSLGGLVRLPVSLAR
-757 LYRQASKQR
+757 LYRQANKQR
-766 LSRAHQPAVLEAPK
+766 QSRARQPATIEAPK
-780 VFEHAPADRPAEPEV
+780 VFEHAPIDRPAEPEV
-795 LADAR
+795 LADAQ
-800 QSAALLPQRM
+800 QSAALLPQHM
-810 AQGQLKIACIMDDF
+810 AEGQLKIACIMDDF
-824 TFGSYQPEAQLQ
+824 TYGSYQPEARLQ
-836 QLTPTAWQAE
+836 QLTPAGWQAE

-880 QIVRWCKTRGTPTM
+880 QIVRWCRSRGVPTV

-924 IHRYKAALGHEHVY
+924 IHRYKAALGHNQVY

-1163 HTNST
+1163 HTSSI
-1168 LHLVLGRKVQQ
+1168 LYLVLGRKVQQ
-1179 PTEKNTRVHYLRHKE
+1179 PPGKDTRVRFLRRKE
-1194 LEGKG
+1194 LEGKC
-1199 IGDVIGNAEL
+1199 IGDVIGNTKL

-1235 ANAFGKVTRYNY
+1235 ANAFGKVTRYNHT
-1247 AETGIELLEPG
+1247 ETDIELLEPG
-1258 RAYHNA
+1258 RVYHNA

-1274 RAQLLAAFDCFDWCR
+1274 RAQVFAAFDCFDWCR

-1326 DLSLDTGFTI
+1326 DLPLDTGFTI

-1380 EEHGWLVT
+1380 EEHGWLVS

-1403 DLTPEELGGKE
+1403 DLKPEDLGGKE

-1634 SGLLKEMPANLKLIF
+1634 TGLLMEMPANLKLVF

-1656 QVMEDLGFRLPEEKH
+1656 QVMEDLGFQIPQANYR
-1671 HVIHNPIDTDLFNYI
+1671 VIHNPIDTELFSYV

-1693 KKVLS
+1693 KKILS
-1698 IRPYASAVYANDL
+1698 IRPYASTVYANDL
-1711 SVKAIEL
+1711 SVKTIEL
-1718 LSTKPWF
+1718 LSERPWF
-1725 HELEF
+1725 NELEF
-1730 RMIGEGPLFDET
+1730 RLIGEGPLLEET

-1764 AALHKDYGL
+1764 AVLHKDYGL

-1805 PEFADGG
+1805 PEFADEGC
-1812 SAILAPEDDYV
+1812 AILAPEENYA
-1823 AMADGIA
+1823 AMAEGIA
-1830 RLVENPQ
+1830 RLVEDPQ
-1837 LFSAMSKS
+1837 LFSTMSK
-1845 AVKRVED
+1845 AAAKRVKE
-1852 KTAASLIIGQ
+1852 KTAADLIVEQ
-1862 EIELLCD
+1862 EIKVFCN

>member
-1 MMATTLHEHPF
+1 MMTTTLHEQPF
-12 NGEQQQGKVVALSIG
+12 EDEQQQGKVVALSIG
-27 TKHYSIYL
+27 KKHYSIYL
-35 PNADIDY
+35 PNADTDY
-42 IQKKISTELQPYELE
+42 IQKKISNDNQPYELE
-57 MLQDI
+57 MLEDI
-62 QVNVSAGDLVLDVGA
+62 QAHVSAGDLVLDIGA

-84 YLAAIADCKVT
+84 YLAAIAGCKVT
-95 SFEPNASL
+95 SFEPNATL
-103 IEALRRSVEINQLSE
+103 IEALSRSLEINQLSE
-118 RVTLMPFGVGHMA
+118 LVTLMPYGVGHTA
-131 GQGHFSAIMEE
+131 GKGHFSKLMEE
-142 NLGGQSIDIGEGD
+142 NLGGQSIEVGDGE
-155 IRIVALDELEFPD
+155 IRIVALDELEFDDP
-168 RVKVVKIDVEGMELP
+168 VKLIKIDVEGMELP
-183 VLEGAA
+183 VLEGAVG
-189 RLIGKDRPLIYV
+189 LIEKDQPLIYV
-201 ECMNADHYK
+201 ECINADHYK
-210 TISAWMERHG
+210 TISTWMESHG
-220 YTYWDTFN
+220 YVYWDTFN
-228 ATPTHFF
+228 ATPTHLF
-235 RPVESVSLDMRLAR
+235 RPAESVSLDMRLAR

-266 TTRDNLASANQKY
+266 TTRDNLANANQKY

-291 QIHNSDTRQQ
+291 QLQNSDTRQQ

-331 EREYT
+331 ERQYA
-336 ARLDELASTMT
+336 ARLDELASAMAA
-347 DIAAEKARGRAHEQ
+347 IAADKTEGQAREHE
-361 ELGAQLA
+361 LTAQLD

-391 EQLATQQVAELA
+391 EQLAAQQIAELA
-403 VHREHSAELRAAYD
+403 VQRERSAELRTAYD
-417 ALSEELERFKAQYD
+417 ALSEELERYKSRY
-431 EELRNGQSIRELLE
+431 EEEVRNGQSIRERLE
-445 ATQEHGLESRRQLEN
+445 ATREQGLESRRQLEN
-460 VQDAWNSERK
+460 VQEAWSCERK
-470 VFIEQVSLLNQRVDT
+470 VFIEQVAILNQRLDA

-497 ALLEAELE
+497 ALIEAELD

-510 HEKLIQEHRST
+510 HEKLIQEHRSA
-521 TVHIETIEQQ
+521 TVHIETLEQQ
-531 LVNEQTAKKALESVL
+531 LASERGAQKTLESVL
-546 ASTETHAAQLQARL
+546 ASTEAHAAQLQARL
-560 DEFQANDRQHELK
+560 DEFQTNDRQHELM
-573 ERVSLLEAE
+573 ERVALLEAELGAAQKMADALADAESHAAQLQLKLDELLANDKQEELSTRIALLEAE
-582 LDRSREDAKRACG
+582 LD
-595 ELVAAHEQQL
+595 LVVE
-605 TEEQVAKKALESVL
+605 
-619 ASTETHA
+619 
-626 AQLQDRL
+626 
-633 DELQANNKQEEL
+633 
-645 NAKIALLELELDRVT
+645 
-660 GEGNK
+660 EGNK
-665 LREELIA
+665 LRDELMA
-672 GHKQSEEQR
+672 EHKQGDEKR
-681 RHGHEAELAELRRA
+681 RNEHETELANLRRA

-700 AQIKSLTQELSK
+700 AQINTLTQELAK
-712 ESDKRRVAEQRLI
+712 ESDKRRIAEQRLI

-742 KSLGGLVRLPVSLAR
+742 RSLGGLVRLPVSLAR
-757 LYRQASKQR
+757 LYRQANTQR
-766 LSRAHQPAVLEAPK
+766 QSRARQPATIEAPK
-780 VFEHAPADRPAEPEV
+780 VFEHAPIDRPAEPEV
-795 LADAR
+795 LADAQ

-824 TFGSYQPEAQLQ
+824 TYGSYQPEAQLQ
-836 QLTPTAWQAE
+836 QLTPAGWQAE

-880 QIVRWCKTRGTPTM
+880 QIVRWCRSRGVPTL

-924 IHRYKAALGHEHVY
+924 IHRYKAALGHDQVY

-1126 KVSGTPVAN
+1126 KVSGAQVAN
-1135 PLPDVAVLSYARS
+1135 PLPEVAVLGYART
-1148 EEDLKAVLANFQRQT
+1148 EESAQAILANFQRQT
-1163 HTNST
+1163 HGGST
-1168 LHLVLGRKVQQ
+1168 LFLVLGRKT
-1179 PTEKNTRVHYLRHKE
+1179 PTPKIEDSRIHYLRRKDV
-1194 LEGKG
+1194 EGKPISEVVG
-1199 IGDVIGNAEL
+1199 AAEL

-1235 ANAFGKVTRYNY
+1235 ANAFGKVTRYSC
-1247 AETGIELLEPG
+1247 AEFGIELLEPG

-1264 GSLQLRSAVV
+1264 GSLQLRCAVV
-1274 RAQLLAAFDCFDWCR
+1274 RTHLFAVLDCFEWCR
-1289 ALSSSRY
+1289 GLISSRY
-1296 GEGSLLAV
+1296 GEGSLLAL
-1304 DPFNYCQGGAA
+1304 DPFNYCRDGAA
-1315 AEMDAVHQRVD
+1315 AELDAVHQRVD

-1342 AERIAPAEQGAI
+1342 AERIAPAEQGSTE
-1354 DVPEIRLQQLQETF
+1354 VPEIRLHQLQEIF
-1368 GPCKSSNVSFQM
+1368 GPCKSNNVSFQM
-1380 EEHGWLVT
+1380 EDHGWLVT

-1403 DLTPEELGGKE
+1403 DLKPDELGGNE

-1452 KVVDVPPETAFI
+1452 KVVDVPPETAYI

-1493 LGQAEHLLITN
+1493 LGRAEHLLVTN

-1518 HSRVAAY
+1518 HSRVSAY
-1525 RERGVNVDV
+1525 RERDVHVDV

-1552 VITGSQST
+1552 VITGSQTT
-1560 LRKLLDSGRY
+1560 LRKLLDTGRY
-1570 RNVLVHFLDPDMWE
+1570 RKVLVHFLDSAMWE
-1584 VLKDYVDR
+1584 VLKEYVH
-1592 LNVIVWVHGAEIQ
+1592 NIEVVVWVHGAEVQ
-1605 PWWRRQFN
+1605 PWWRREYN
-1613 FKTEEQLQVGKL
+1613 YASEDQLQVAKL
-1625 QSEQRLSFW
+1625 ESDKRMSFW
-1634 SGLLKEMPANLKLIF
+1634 RALLSPMPENLKLVF
-1649 VSHFFAE
+1649 VSRYFADE
-1656 QVMEDLGFRLPEEKH
+1656 VMEDVGVQLSSSQYEI
-1671 HVIHNPIDTDLFNYI
+1671 IHNPINTDIFSYQQ
-1686 EKPVEQR
+1686 KPVEQR
-1693 KKVLS
+1693 KKILS
-1698 IRPYASAVYANDL
+1698 IRPYASPKYANDL
-1711 SVKAIEL
+1711 SAKAIML
-1718 LSTKPWF
+1718 LAKEPF
-1725 HELEF
+1725 FDQLEF
-1730 RMIGEGPLFDET
+1730 RMIGDGPLFDEI
-1742 LKPLEKYP
+1742 LDPLRVYP
-1750 NVIIER
+1750 NVHIER
-1756 RFLRRSEI
+1756 RFLKQHEI
-1764 AALHKDYGL
+1764 AALHKEYGL
-1773 FLCPS
+1773 FLCPT
-1778 RMDTQ
+1778 RMDAQ

-1794 LVPVTNAVAAI
+1794 LVPITNAVAAI
-1805 PEFADGG
+1805 PEFVDDKCGLLARPDNAEDMAELIALVVKD
-1812 SAILAPEDDYV
+1812 SALFEKLSSSAAERVLA
-1823 AMADGIA
+1823 
-1830 RLVENPQ
+1830 Q
-1837 LFSAMSKS
+1837 
-1845 AVKRVED
+1845 
-1852 KTAASLIIGQ
+1852 TASNIIIGS
-1862 EIELLCD
+1862 ELSLFV

>member
-1 MMATTLHEHPF
+1 MATTLQENPS
-12 NGEQQQGKVVALSIG
+12 NDEPQQGKVVALSIG

-35 PNADIDY
+35 PNADTDY
-42 IQKKISTELQPYELE
+42 IQKKICTELQPYELE
-57 MLQDI
+57 MLQDV
-62 QVNVSAGDLVLDVGA
+62 QANVSPGDLVLDVGA

-84 YLAAIADCKVT
+84 YLAAIAGCQVT

-103 IEALRRSVEINQLSE
+103 IEALRRSVEINQLGE
-118 RVTLMPFGVGHMA
+118 RVTLMPFGVGHAA
-131 GQGHFSAIMEE
+131 GKGHFAAIMED

-155 IRIVALDELEFPD
+155 IRIVALDELEFPE
-168 RVKVVKIDVEGMELP
+168 RVRLIKIDVEGMELP
-183 VLEGAA
+183 VLEGAVN
-189 RLIGKDRPLIYV
+189 LIDQDRPLIYV
-201 ECMNADHYK
+201 ECMNADQYK
-210 TISAWMERHG
+210 TIATWMESHG
-220 YTYWDTFN
+220 YVYWDTFN
-228 ATPTHFF
+228 ATPTHLF
-235 RPVESVSLDMRLAR
+235 RPGESVSLDMRVAR

-260 NAQLLK
+260 NTQLLK
-266 TTRDNLASANQKY
+266 TTRENLANANQKY

-291 QIHNSDTRQQ
+291 QIHNSDARQR
-301 ELKAKLS
+301 ELKAQLS
-308 ERQQELEAARQE
+308 ERQQELEAARHE
-320 VEQMRQRLHQA
+320 VEEMRQRLHQA
-331 EREYT
+331 ERQYT
-336 ARLDELASTMT
+336 ARLDELASAVTGT
-347 DIAAEKARGRAHEQ
+347 AADKAQAQVREQ
-361 ELGAQLA
+361 EIEAQLA
-368 EARRALESER
+368 EAKRALESER
-378 ARSSLL
+378 ARSGLL

-391 EQLATQQVAELA
+391 EQLTAQQLAELA
-403 VHREHSAELRAAYD
+403 VQRERSAELRTAYD
-417 ALSEELERFKAQYD
+417 ALSEELERYKAQYE
-431 EELRNGQSIRELLE
+431 EELRNGQAVRERLE
-445 ATQEHGLESRRQLEN
+445 ATREQGVESRRQLET
-460 VQDAWNSERK
+460 VQEAWSSERK
-470 VFIEQVSLLNQRVDT
+470 VFIEQVALLNQRLET

-497 ALLEAELE
+497 ALIEAELD

-510 HEKLIQEHRST
+510 HEKLIQEHRGAR
-521 TVHIETIEQQ
+521 VHIETLEHQ
-531 LVNEQTAKKALESVL
+531 LASERAAQKTLESVL
-546 ASTETHAAQLQARL
+546 ASTEAHAAQLQARLEEFQSNDRQHELKEQIALLEARLASASDVASALADTELRAAQLQARL
-560 DEFQANDRQHELK
+560 DELQAND
-573 ERVSLLEAE
+573 
-582 LDRSREDAKRACG
+582 
-595 ELVAAHEQQL
+595 
-605 TEEQVAKKALESVL
+605 
-619 ASTETHA
+619 
-626 AQLQDRL
+626 
-633 DELQANNKQEEL
+633 KQEEL
-645 NAKIALLELELDRVT
+645 NAKIALLEMELDRIT

-665 LREELIA
+665 LREELVA

-681 RHGHEAELAELRRA
+681 RNEHDAELANLRRA

-700 AQIKSLTQELSK
+700 AQIKSLTQELAK
-712 ESDKRRVAEQRLI
+712 ECDKRRVAEQRLI

-733 QLGYQLKNA
+733 QLGYQIKNA
-742 KSLGGLVRLPVSLAR
+742 RSLSGLVRLPVSLAR
-757 LYRQASKQR
+757 LYRQANKQR
-766 LSRAHQPAVLEAPK
+766 QSHACQPATIEAPK
-780 VFEHAPADRPAEPEV
+780 VFEHAPIDRPAEPEV
-795 LADAR
+795 LADAE
-800 QSAALLPQRM
+800 QSAALLPQRL

-824 TFGSYQPEAQLQ
+824 TYGSYQPEAQLQ
-836 QLTPTAWQAE
+836 QLTPAGWQAE

-880 QIVRWCKTRGTPTM
+880 QIVSWCRSRGIPTL

-907 LTTAKQFDFV
+907 LTTARQFDFV

-924 IHRYKAALGHEHVY
+924 IHRYKAALGHGQVY

-983 KLPEF
+983 KLPAF

-1094 GDEESSGKLRLAAL
+1094 GDEESTGKLRLAAL

-1126 KVSGTPVAN
+1126 KVSGTQVVN
-1135 PLPDVAVLSYARS
+1135 PLPEVAVLGYART
-1148 EEDLKAVLANFQRQT
+1148 EESAQAILVNFQRQT
-1163 HTNST
+1163 HGGIT
-1168 LHLVLGRKVQQ
+1168 LFLVLGRKA
-1179 PTEKNTRVHYLRHKE
+1179 PTPKIEDPRIRYLRRKDV
-1194 LEGKG
+1194 EGKPLS
-1199 IGDVIGNAEL
+1199 DVIGAAQL
-1209 LAGMVAEDYYGP
+1209 VAGMVAEDYYGP
-1221 NYLLDMAIATRYSS
+1221 NYLLDMAIATRFSS
-1235 ANAFGKVTRYNY
+1235 ANAFGKVSRYSY

-1274 RAQLLAAFDCFDWCR
+1274 RAQVFAAFDCFEWCR
-1289 ALSSSRY
+1289 ALASSRY
-1296 GEGSLLAV
+1296 GDGSLLAV

-1315 AEMDAVHQRVD
+1315 AEMDAVHQHVD
-1326 DLSLDTGFTI
+1326 DLPLDTGFTI

-1354 DVPEIRLQQLQETF
+1354 DVPEIRLQQLQEIF

-1380 EEHGWLVT
+1380 EEHGWLVS

-1403 DLTPEELGGKE
+1403 DLKPEDLGGKE

-1552 VITGSQST
+1552 VITGSQSM

-1570 RNVLVHFLDPDMWE
+1570 RNVLVHFLDPDMWD
-1584 VLKDYVDR
+1584 VLKGYVDR
-1592 LNVIVWVHGAEIQ
+1592 LKVIVWVHGAEIQ

-1634 SGLLKEMPANLKLIF
+1634 TGLLMEMPANLKLVF

-1656 QVMEDLGFRLPEEKH
+1656 QVMEDLGFRLSEEDYR
-1671 HVIHNPIDTDLFNYI
+1671 VIHNPIDTDLFNYI
-1686 EKPVEQR
+1686 EKPVAQR
-1693 KKVLS
+1693 KKILS

-1718 LSTKPWF
+1718 LATKPWF

-1730 RMIGEGPLFDET
+1730 RMIGEGPLFEET
-1742 LKPLEKYP
+1742 LKPLENYP
-1750 NVIIER
+1750 NVKIER
-1756 RFLRRSEI
+1756 KFLLRSEI
-1764 AALHKDYGL
+1764 AALHKEYGL

-1794 LVPVTNAVAAI
+1794 LVPLTTAVAAI
-1805 PEFADGG
+1805 PEFVDESCGY
-1812 SAILAPEDDYV
+1812 LAPAEDWNAIAEAVEKIYI
-1823 AMADGIA
+1823 DG
-1830 RLVENPQ
+1830 Q
-1837 LFSAMSKS
+1837 LFSSVSSEA
-1845 AVKRVED
+1845 ANRVRRQSNKYLLTDREISLFCSGSGD
-1852 KTAASLIIGQ
+1852 SNAS
-1862 EIELLCD
+1862 

>member
-1 MMATTLHEHPF
+1 MMTTTLHEQPF
-12 NGEQQQGKVVALSIG
+12 EDEQQQGKVVALSIG
-27 TKHYSIYL
+27 KKHYSIYL
-35 PNADIDY
+35 PNADTDY
-42 IQKKISTELQPYELE
+42 IQKKISNDNQPYELE
-57 MLQDI
+57 MLEDI
-62 QVNVSAGDLVLDVGA
+62 QAHVSAGDLVLDIGA

-84 YLAAIADCKVT
+84 YLAAIAGCKVT
-95 SFEPNASL
+95 SFEPSAAL
-103 IEALRRSVEINQLSE
+103 IEALSRSLEINQLSE
-118 RVTLMPFGVGHMA
+118 LVTLMPYGVGHTA
-131 GQGHFSAIMEE
+131 GKGHFSKLMEE
-142 NLGGQSIDIGEGD
+142 NLGGQSIEVGDGE
-155 IRIVALDELEFPD
+155 IRIVALDELEFDDP
-168 RVKVVKIDVEGMELP
+168 VKLIKIDVEGMELP

-189 RLIGKDRPLIYV
+189 RLIAKDRPLIYV
-201 ECMNADHYK
+201 ESIDAEHYK
-210 TISAWMERHG
+210 TISTWMESHG
-220 YTYWDTFN
+220 YVYWDTFN
-228 ATPTHFF
+228 ATPTHLF
-235 RPVESVSLDMRLAR
+235 RPAESVSLDMRLAR

-266 TTRDNLASANQKY
+266 TTRDNLANANQKY

-291 QIHNSDTRQQ
+291 QLQNSDTRQQ

-331 EREYT
+331 ERQYA
-336 ARLDELASTMT
+336 ARLDELASAMAA
-347 DIAAEKARGRAHEQ
+347 IAADKTEGQAREHE
-361 ELGAQLA
+361 LTAQLD
-368 EARRALESER
+368 EARRTLESER

-391 EQLATQQVAELA
+391 EQLAAQQIAELA
-403 VHREHSAELRAAYD
+403 VQRERSAELRTAYD
-417 ALSEELERFKAQYD
+417 ALSEELERYKSRY
-431 EELRNGQSIRELLE
+431 EEEVRNGQSIRERLE
-445 ATQEHGLESRRQLEN
+445 ATREQGLESRRQLEN
-460 VQDAWNSERK
+460 VQEAWSSERK
-470 VFIEQVSLLNQRVDT
+470 VFIEQVAILNQRLDA

-497 ALLEAELE
+497 ALLEAELD

-510 HEKLIQEHRST
+510 HEKLIQEHRSV
-521 TVHIETIEQQ
+521 TVHIETLEQQ
-531 LVNEQTAKKALESVL
+531 LANERGAQKTLESVL
-546 ASTETHAAQLQARL
+546 ASTEAHAAQLQARL
-560 DEFQANDRQHELK
+560 DEFQTNDRQHELMG
-573 ERVSLLEAE
+573 RVALLEAELGAAQKMADALADAESHAAQLQLKLDELLTNDKQEELSTRIALLEAE
-582 LDRSREDAKRACG
+582 LDR
-595 ELVAAHEQQL
+595 V
-605 TEEQVAKKALESVL
+605 V
-619 ASTETHA
+619 
-626 AQLQDRL
+626 
-633 DELQANNKQEEL
+633 
-645 NAKIALLELELDRVT
+645 

-665 LREELIA
+665 LRDELMA
-672 GHKQSEEQR
+672 EHKQGDEKR
-681 RHGHEAELAELRRA
+681 RNEHETELANLRRA

-700 AQIKSLTQELSK
+700 AQINTLTQELAK
-712 ESDKRRVAEQRLI
+712 ESDRRRVAEQRLI

-733 QLGYQLKNA
+733 QLGYQIKNA
-742 KSLGGLVRLPVSLAR
+742 RSLGGLVRLPVSLAR

-766 LSRAHQPAVLEAPK
+766 QPRSHQPSEFEAPK

-824 TFGSYQPEAQLQ
+824 TYGSYQPEAQLQ
-836 QLTPTAWQAE
+836 QLTPAGWQAE

-924 IHRYKAALGHEHVY
+924 IHRYKAALGHDRVY

-1006 FPAEYQPFIVGTL
+1006 FPPEYQPFIVGTL

-1163 HTNST
+1163 HTSSI
-1168 LHLVLGRKVQQ
+1168 LYLVLGRKVQQ
-1179 PTEKNTRVHYLRHKE
+1179 PPGKDTRVRFLRRKE
-1194 LEGKG
+1194 LEGKC

-1209 LAGMVAEDYYGP
+1209 LAGMVADDYYGP

-1247 AETGIELLEPG
+1247 VETGIELLEPG

-1274 RAQLLAAFDCFDWCR
+1274 RAQLFAAFDCFDWCR

-1315 AEMDAVHQRVD
+1315 AEKDAVHQRVD

-1354 DVPEIRLQQLQETF
+1354 DVSEIRLQQLQEIF

-1380 EEHGWLVT
+1380 EEHGWLVS

-1403 DLTPEELGGKE
+1403 DLKPEELGGKE

-1452 KVVDVPPETAFI
+1452 KVVDIPPETAFI

-1493 LGQAEHLLITN
+1493 LGQADHLLVTN
-1504 HYPSYEDLY
+1504 HYPSYDDLY

-1518 HSRVAAY
+1518 HTRVRAY
-1525 RERGVNVDV
+1525 AESGIKVDI

-1540 DAATYHEFENID
+1540 EPISWHEFQNAD
-1552 VITGSQST
+1552 VTTGSQNA
-1560 LRKLLDSGRY
+1560 LRKMLKSGRY
-1570 RNVLVHFLDPDMWE
+1570 RHVLVHFLDPNMWD
-1584 VLKDYVDR
+1584 VLKDFIDDIRVT
-1592 LNVIVWVHGAEIQ
+1592 IWVHGAEIH
-1605 PWWRRQFN
+1605 PWYRRKYNIETPEQ
-1613 FKTEEQLQVGKL
+1613 EEKAKA
-1625 QSEQRLSFW
+1625 QSAVRMSFW
-1634 SGLLKEMPANLKLIF
+1634 RGLLQPMPANLHLVF
-1649 VSHFFAE
+1649 VSNYFSNE
-1656 QVMEDLGFRLPEEKH
+1656 VMEDLGFRLPEGSYS
-1671 HVIHNPIDTDLFNYI
+1671 VIHNPIDSELFNYA
-1686 EKPVEQR
+1686 EKDSEQCR
-1693 KKVLS
+1693 NILS
-1698 IRPYASAVYANDL
+1698 VRPFATRQYANDL
-1711 SVKAIEL
+1711 TVKCILEL
-1718 LSTKPWF
+1718 SKKPIF
-1725 HELEF
+1725 DQLRF
-1730 RMIGEGPLFDET
+1730 TIVGDGVLFEET
-1742 LKPLEKYP
+1742 IKPLRQFD
-1750 NVIIER
+1750 NVHIQQG
-1756 RFLRRSEI
+1756 FLTHPEI
-1764 AALHKDYGL
+1764 AALHKEHGI
-1773 FLCPS
+1773 FLCPTRWDS
-1778 RMDTQ
+1778 Q
-1783 GVSRDEAMASG
+1783 GVSRDEAMSSG
-1794 LVPVTNAVAAI
+1794 LVPVTTAVAAI
-1805 PEFADGG
+1805 PEFADE
-1812 SAILAPEDDYV
+1812 SCAI
-1823 AMADGIA
+1823 
-1830 RLVENPQ
+1830 
-1837 LFSAMSKS
+1837 FSAEEDWQGLAKGIEELASRPDVFKAMSES
-1845 AVKRVED
+1845 ASLRIKCQTE
-1852 KTAASLIIGQ
+1852 KSLIIPK
-1862 EIELLCD
+1862 EISLLAN

>member
-1 MMATTLHEHPF
+1 MMTTTLHEQPF
-12 NGEQQQGKVVALSIG
+12 EDEQQQGKVVALSIG
-27 TKHYSIYL
+27 KKHYSIYL
-35 PNADIDY
+35 PNADTDY
-42 IQKKISTELQPYELE
+42 IQKKISNDNQPYELE
-57 MLQDI
+57 MLEDI
-62 QVNVSAGDLVLDVGA
+62 QAHVSAGDLVLDIGA

-84 YLAAIADCKVT
+84 YLAAIAGCKVT
-95 SFEPNASL
+95 SFEPSAAL
-103 IEALRRSVEINQLSE
+103 IEALSRSLEINQLSE
-118 RVTLMPFGVGHMA
+118 LVTLMPYGVGHTA
-131 GQGHFSAIMEE
+131 GKGHFSKLMEE
-142 NLGGQSIDIGEGD
+142 NLGGQSIEVGDGE
-155 IRIVALDELEFPD
+155 IRIVALDELEFDDP
-168 RVKVVKIDVEGMELP
+168 VKLIKIDVEGMELP

-189 RLIGKDRPLIYV
+189 RLIAKDRPLIYV
-201 ECMNADHYK
+201 ESIDAEHYK
-210 TISAWMERHG
+210 TISTWMESHG
-220 YTYWDTFN
+220 YVYWDTFN
-228 ATPTHFF
+228 ATPTHLF
-235 RPVESVSLDMRLAR
+235 RPAESVSLDMRLAR

-266 TTRDNLASANQKY
+266 TTRDNLANANQKY

-291 QIHNSDTRQQ
+291 QLQNSDTRQQ

-331 EREYT
+331 ERQYA
-336 ARLDELASTMT
+336 ARLDELASAMAA
-347 DIAAEKARGRAHEQ
+347 IAADKTEGQAREHE
-361 ELGAQLA
+361 LTAQLD
-368 EARRALESER
+368 EARRTLESER

-391 EQLATQQVAELA
+391 EQLAAQQIAELA
-403 VHREHSAELRAAYD
+403 VQRERSAELRTAYD
-417 ALSEELERFKAQYD
+417 ALSEELERYKSRY
-431 EELRNGQSIRELLE
+431 EEEVRNGQSIRERLE
-445 ATQEHGLESRRQLEN
+445 ATREQGLESRRQLEN
-460 VQDAWNSERK
+460 VQEAWSSERK
-470 VFIEQVSLLNQRVDT
+470 VFIEQVAILNQRLDA

-497 ALLEAELE
+497 ALLEAELD

-510 HEKLIQEHRST
+510 HEKLIQEHRSV
-521 TVHIETIEQQ
+521 TVHIETLEQQ
-531 LVNEQTAKKALESVL
+531 LANERGAQKTLESVL
-546 ASTETHAAQLQARL
+546 ASTEAHAAQLQARL
-560 DEFQANDRQHELK
+560 DEFQTNDRQHELMG
-573 ERVSLLEAE
+573 RVALLEAELGAAQKMADALADAESHAAQLQLKLDELLTNDKQEELSTRIALLEAE
-582 LDRSREDAKRACG
+582 LDR
-595 ELVAAHEQQL
+595 V
-605 TEEQVAKKALESVL
+605 V
-619 ASTETHA
+619 
-626 AQLQDRL
+626 
-633 DELQANNKQEEL
+633 
-645 NAKIALLELELDRVT
+645 

-665 LREELIA
+665 LRDELMA
-672 GHKQSEEQR
+672 EHKQGDEKR
-681 RHGHEAELAELRRA
+681 RNEHETELANLRRA

-700 AQIKSLTQELSK
+700 AQINTLTQELAK
-712 ESDKRRVAEQRLI
+712 ESDRRRVAEQRLI

-733 QLGYQLKNA
+733 QLGYQIKNA
-742 KSLGGLVRLPVSLAR
+742 RSLGGLVRLPVSLAR

-766 LSRAHQPAVLEAPK
+766 QARSHQPSEFEAPK

-836 QLTPTAWQAE
+836 QLTPTDWQTE

-924 IHRYKAALGHEHVY
+924 IHRYKAALGHDRVY

-1126 KVSGTPVAN
+1126 KVSGTPVSN
-1135 PLPDVAVLSYARS
+1135 PLPKVAVLAYART
-1148 EEDLKAVLANFQRQT
+1148 EEELQAILASFQRQA
-1163 HTNST
+1163 HTASS
-1168 LHLVLGRKVQQ
+1168 LYLLLGRKVQQ
-1179 PTEKNTRVHYLRHKE
+1179 PTINAPRVHFFRRKDID
-1194 LEGKG
+1194 GKR
-1199 IGDVIGNAEL
+1199 IAEVIGGAPM

-1235 ANAFGKVTRYNY
+1235 ANAFGKVTRYQWG
-1247 AETGIELLEPG
+1247 EPECELAEPG
-1258 RAYHNA
+1258 HAYHKV
-1264 GSLQLRSAVV
+1264 GSLQLRCAVV
-1274 RAQLLAAFDCFDWCR
+1274 HSHLFTEFDCFEWCR
-1289 ALSSSRY
+1289 ALPSSRY
-1296 GEGSLLAV
+1296 GEGSLLAI
-1304 DPFNYCQGGAA
+1304 DPFNYCQGGTLG
-1315 AEMDAVHQRVD
+1315 ELEAVQRTVD
-1326 DLSLDTGFTI
+1326 DLVLDTGFAI

-1342 AERIAPAEQGAI
+1342 AEAIGPAERTTVDI
-1354 DVPEIRLQQLQETF
+1354 PEIPLQQLQAIF
-1368 GPCKSSNVSFQM
+1368 SPCLSRNVTFQM

-1388 STLEDGKHEYIYAAR
+1388 STLEDGKHEYIYAAK

-1464 RMGWRVYQGGCAEI
+1464 RVGWRVYQSGCAEI
-1478 KGLLLGH
+1478 KSLLLGH

-1493 LGQAEHLLITN
+1493 LGQAEHLLVTN
-1504 HYPSYEDLY
+1504 HYPSYDDLY

-1518 HSRVAAY
+1518 HTRVRAY
-1525 RERGVNVDV
+1525 AESGMKVDI
-1534 FRLRKD
+1534 FRLRED
-1540 DAATYHEFENID
+1540 EPIRWHEFQNAD
-1552 VITGSQST
+1552 VTTGSQNA
-1560 LRKLLDSGRY
+1560 LRKMLKSGRY
-1570 RNVLVHFLDPDMWE
+1570 RHVLVHFLDPNMWD
-1584 VLKDYVDR
+1584 VLKDFIDDIRVT
-1592 LNVIVWVHGAEIQ
+1592 IWVHGAEIH
-1605 PWWRRQFN
+1605 PWYRRKYNIETPEQ
-1613 FKTEEQLQVGKL
+1613 EEKAKA
-1625 QSEQRLSFW
+1625 QSAVRMSFW
-1634 SGLLKEMPANLKLIF
+1634 RGLLQPMPANLHLVF
-1649 VSHFFAE
+1649 VSNYFANE
-1656 QVMEDLGFRLPEEKH
+1656 VMEDLGFRLPEGSYS
-1671 HVIHNPIDTDLFNYI
+1671 VIHNPIDTELFSYA
-1686 EKPVEQR
+1686 EKDSEHC
-1693 KKVLS
+1693 KKILS
-1698 IRPYASAVYANDL
+1698 IRPFATRQYANDL
-1711 SVKAIEL
+1711 TVKCILEL
-1718 LSTKPWF
+1718 SKKPIF
-1725 HELEF
+1725 DQLRFTIVGDGVLFEET
-1730 RMIGEGPLFDET
+1730 ITPLRQFD
-1742 LKPLEKYP
+1742 
-1750 NVIIER
+1750 NVHIQQK
-1756 RFLRRSEI
+1756 FLTQPEI
-1764 AALHKDYGL
+1764 AALHKEHGI
-1773 FLCPS
+1773 FLCPTRWDS
-1778 RMDTQ
+1778 Q
-1783 GVSRDEAMASG
+1783 GVSRDEAMSSG
-1794 LVPVTNAVAAI
+1794 LVPVTTAVAAI
-1805 PEFADGG
+1805 PEFTDE
-1812 SAILAPEDDYV
+1812 SCAILAAEEDYQGL
-1823 AMADGIA
+1823 AKGIEA
-1830 RLVENPQ
+1830 LVGQ
-1837 LFSAMSKS
+1837 SALFGRMSESASFR
-1845 AVKRVED
+1845 VKRLTEKSVIIKKEI
-1852 KTAASLIIGQ
+1852 SL
-1862 EIELLCD
+1862 LTN